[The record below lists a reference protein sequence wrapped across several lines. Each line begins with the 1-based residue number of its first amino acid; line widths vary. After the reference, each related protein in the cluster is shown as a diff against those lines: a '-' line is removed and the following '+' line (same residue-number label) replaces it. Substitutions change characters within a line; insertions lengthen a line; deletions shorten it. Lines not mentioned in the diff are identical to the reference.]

1 MKLGKKLC
9 ITAKKSFSLVLAL
22 TLMLSICAVSGM
34 SLNVFAATSLDQK
47 IYINLNK
54 NKEWKDFSSVTC
66 RFAQDDGTVLKTE
79 KVSKDP
85 SSRVFEATAPSG
97 ATRIE
102 LSSGVKFT
110 LPDKTVAKDFR
121 RIYLHNS
128 NTYNEAYAYSWV
140 NDTDF
145 NAEWPGAAMTKTSS
159 DSDYYYVDVKSSHKN
174 VIFSNKGETQTSD
187 LGIND
192 SYSKDNA
199 LYDASK
205 SQWTNPFIKTLDISG
220 ATGDTEF
227 YLTTD
232 GSFKESKY
240 LSVEAPDK
248 QSKATYKKVYVS
260 NDDWK
265 SLTKV
270 YATFDY
276 NDAYEGTVELT
287 KDTKDTKV
295 SGSVVFKGEIPAGA
309 LLRFHPNEHNL
320 NGASSATSYPT
331 DSEYD
336 GSGYSDNT
344 ATYVK
349 TARGE
354 GWTKFSEIDNVNYGA
369 VVENS
374 FKDNPNIVGVDA
386 TYFDYWSDYEQL
398 HDYLQSQGKK
408 NDGDIENY
416 WYQFDNF
423 NSYISD
429 IASKYQS
436 TWKYPLYFG
445 NMFKG
450 DKWYSTFK
458 THATGLTNINNYDDN
473 YYYAVNN
480 SNGMKWG
487 GGDYNQSLQG
497 LMYNRL
503 DSKGD
508 LQVINGVKAPY
519 FDAEALSTAKYNG
532 AKVANVYKSSF
543 PFRTTTDDAG
553 VTTYEFTSK
562 NAADNIYFT
571 WDGLTPTKI
580 NYGAGKQYGVQDA
593 LTSFGGTQGNGYGIF
608 PFNNTTGKGSDA
620 QKNDELNTIDTS
632 AGKGT
637 SYNHNYGFGIRLDI
651 DFRVPKDGLLADDEP
666 ATFNFSGDDD
676 LWVYIGEDSTGADA
690 ELALDLAGDHKEASG
705 SINFNSMTAT
715 ADNVFADYSSSSSST
730 TVTVPSDEF
739 WVKTGNYTDFC
750 LYVWQDE
757 SVGTPNNGK
766 RYVKPYEVSDG
777 FYKFKKLNLG
787 NNTNAIF
794 CKWQN
799 INDGKLTKE
808 LTLSDLYGKMWNG
821 DGTPYSADVSSHP
834 TNLGT
839 VTKTINNGTKLDPNK
854 TYHMVVFYMERGEAE
869 SNFSVNFT
877 MTPANNDLKVTK
889 ALDTGNVVSEISDDL
904 KANETFGYTI
914 KENDNDTS
922 GKGYKLTK
930 SDESTSSETLSN
942 SGFTLKDDYMADFD
956 NSFKTGNA
964 MTVNES
970 TDSSKL
976 KYTTNWELVNNRDGS
991 PISSGSTTN
1000 SAFKLVDPADKN
1012 AYAQLQ
1018 LDYTNKIVTAPLE
1031 ISKNVVDEDGT
1042 TDYDTSQQFTF
1053 AIALDF
1059 DGNGSTYDYKTY
1071 PLEYQLKENGAS
1083 DYSSTAYRTP
1093 LDGSFTIKKGESIK
1107 LLNIPVGATY
1117 KITEKTVTGYIPY
1130 KVGNQSFN
1138 GTFVGTLAEA
1148 GNALNFINKV
1158 NPTNFAISVNK
1169 TLDGQAY
1176 SGSKFV
1182 YTLTGLESMDTAK
1195 QDADGNIIK
1204 TNSAKTISTNLKTP
1218 DANGKV
1224 EFKNLSLVSAGVYRF
1239 KITEALAEGENASD
1253 YKMDTNTWLAE
1264 IELLESGEVT
1274 AAKYIKVKNSDIEGK
1289 TDAQLADY
1297 FNNSPSVEKAV
1308 FENETT
1314 HGSATVNKKNQSG
1327 GNVSDTEFA
1336 VMKVSRED
1344 IFTADD
1350 INTIIK
1356 NATMKAHMTS
1366 KKTDSNGQAVFDNLT
1381 IFKDGQGEFT
1391 KTNGNVVWSDSSD
1404 NYISGTSTYQT
1415 YCLFEYKPSEGYTP
1429 NYTLT
1434 YFTLPVEGKY
1444 DVTYDYVDGAITMP
1458 SASGDG
1464 MNGYFVLGLSVAGL
1478 AVTMFTGYAIYYG
1491 KGRKKR
1497 RARRRK

>member
-1 MKLGKKLC
+1 MKLSKKLC

-54 NKEWKDFSSVTC
+54 NKEWNGFSSVTC

-85 SSRVFEATAPSG
+85 SSGVFKTIAPSG
-97 ATRIE
+97 ATKIE
-102 LSSGVKFT
+102 LSSGVNFT
-110 LPDKTVAKDFR
+110 LPEKTVANGSR
-121 RIYLHNS
+121 RIYLNNS
-128 NTYNEAYAYSWV
+128 NNTYKEAYAYSWV
-140 NDTDF
+140 NEDDF

-192 SYSKDNA
+192 SYSADNA

-205 SQWTNPFIKTLDISG
+205 SQWTNPFIKTIDISG

-227 YLTTD
+227 YLSTD

-240 LSVEAPDK
+240 LSVESPDK

-265 SLTKV
+265 SLAKV

-336 GSGYSDNT
+336 GSGYNDNT

-354 GWTKFSEIDNVNYGA
+354 GWTKFSEIDNVNCGA

-374 FKDNPNIVGVDA
+374 FSDNPNIVGVDA
-386 TYFDYWSDYEQL
+386 TYFDYWSDMEQEKG
-398 HDYLQSQGKK
+398 YLQCQGKK

-423 NSYISD
+423 NSYISN
-429 IASKYQS
+429 IASNCKS
-436 TWKYPLYFG
+436 DWKYPLYFG

-450 DKWYSTFK
+450 DKWYSTFE
-458 THATGLTNINNYDDN
+458 THAKGLTNINNYKDN

-503 DSKGD
+503 DSKGN
-508 LQVINGVKAPY
+508 LQVANGVKAPY
-519 FDAEALSTAKYNG
+519 FDAEALSTAKYND

-543 PFRTTTDDAG
+543 PFRTTTDPEG

-562 NAADNIYFT
+562 NAKDNIYFT
-571 WDGLTPTKI
+571 WNGLTPTKI
-580 NYGAGKQYGVQDA
+580 NYGTGKQYGVQDA
-593 LTSFGGTQGNGYGIF
+593 LTNFGGTENGYGVF
-608 PFNNTTGKGSDA
+608 PFNNT
-620 QKNDELNTIDTS
+620 QNTS

-637 SYNHNYGFGIRLDI
+637 NDNLDYGFGIRLDI
-651 DFRVPKDGLLADDEP
+651 DFRVPKDGLLADNKP

-690 ELALDLAGDHKEASG
+690 ELALDLGGDHKEASG
-705 SINFNSMTAT
+705 SIDFNKMQAT
-715 ADNVFADYSSSSSST
+715 ADDVFADYSPSSSST
-730 TVTVPSDEF
+730 KLTVPEGEF
-739 WVKTGNYTDFC
+739 WVKTGDYTDFC
-750 LYVWQDE
+750 VYTWDDSSSAKYE
-757 SVGTPNNGK
+757 
-766 RYVKPYEVSDG
+766 KPYATADG
-777 FYKFKKLNLG
+777 FYKFRQSQFTG
-787 NNTNAIF
+787 NTNAIF
-794 CKWQN
+794 CRRQN
-799 INDGKLTKE
+799 VGNGKLTE
-808 LTLSDLYGKMWNG
+808 DLTLSDLYGKMWNG
-821 DGTPYSADVSSHP
+821 NGTQYSADGQLHH

-839 VTKTINNGTKLDPNK
+839 VTKTINNGVQLDPNK

-869 SNFSVNFT
+869 SNFKVNFT

-889 ALDTGNVVSEISDDL
+889 ALDTGDVVSEISDDL
-904 KANETFGYTI
+904 KANETFDYTI
-914 KENDNDTS
+914 KENGNDTS
-922 GKGYKLTK
+922 GKSYKLTK
-930 SDESTSSETLSN
+930 SDENISNETLSN

-956 NSFKTGNA
+956 NSFKTGNE
-964 MTVNES
+964 MKVNES
-970 TDSSKL
+970 TKSSKL
-976 KYTTNWELVNNRDGS
+976 TYTTNWELVNNRVGS
-991 PISSGSTTN
+991 TIDSGSTTN
-1000 SAFKLVDPADKN
+1000 SEFKLVDDKDDS

-1018 LDYTNKIVTAPLE
+1018 LNYTNSIVTAPLE
-1031 ISKNVVDEDGT
+1031 ISKNVVNEDGE
-1042 TDYDTSQQFTF
+1042 TDYDTNQQFTF

-1059 DGNGSTYDYKTY
+1059 DGDGSTYDYKTY
-1071 PLEYQLKENGAS
+1071 PLEYQLKEKNAS
-1083 DYSSTAYRTP
+1083 GYSNTAYRTSK
-1093 LDGSFTIKKGESIK
+1093 DGSFTIKKGESIK

-1117 KITEKTVTGYIPY
+1117 KITEKNVIGYVPY
-1130 KVGNQSFN
+1130 KVGNQDFN

-1148 GNALNFINKV
+1148 ENALNFINKV
-1158 NPTNFAISVNK
+1158 NPTNIAISVNK

-1182 YTLTGLESMDTAK
+1182 YTLTGLESMDTTK
-1195 QDADGNIIK
+1195 PDADGKPIK
-1204 TNSAKTISTNLKTP
+1204 TNSAKTISTNLETP
-1218 DANGKV
+1218 DASGKV
-1224 EFKNLSLVSAGVYRF
+1224 EFKDLKLVTAGVYRF

-1274 AAKYIKVKNSDIEGK
+1274 EAKYIKVKSSDIEGK
-1289 TDAQLADY
+1289 TDAQLATY
-1297 FNNSPSVEKAV
+1297 FNNSSPVEKAV
-1308 FENETT
+1308 FENKTT
-1314 HGSATVNKKNQSG
+1314 HGSATVNKKNQTG

-1336 VMKVSRED
+1336 VMKVSGEG

-1356 NATMKAHMTS
+1356 DATMKTHMVS
-1366 KKTDSNGQAVFDNLT
+1366 KTTDSNGQAVFDKLT

-1391 KTNGNVVWSDSSD
+1391 KTNGKVVWNESSD
-1404 NYISGTSTYQT
+1404 NYITGTSKYQT

-1429 NYTLT
+1429 NYTLS
-1434 YFTLPVEGKY
+1434 YFTLPVEGNY
-1444 DVTYDYVDGAITMP
+1444 DVTYNYVDGAITMP
-1458 SASGDG
+1458 QASGDG
-1464 MNGYFVLGLSVAGL
+1464 MNGYVVLGLSVAGL

-1491 KGRKKR
+1491 KVRKKR
-1497 RARRRK
+1497 RAGRRK

>member
-54 NKEWKDFSSVTC
+54 NKEWNGFSSVTC
-66 RFAQDDGTVLKTE
+66 RFAQDNGTVLKTE

-85 SSRVFEATAPSG
+85 SSEVFEATAPSG
-97 ATRIE
+97 ATKIE
-102 LSSGVKFT
+102 LSSGVNFT
-110 LPDKTVAKDFR
+110 LPEKTVANGSR
-121 RIYLHNS
+121 RIYLNNS
-128 NTYNEAYAYSWV
+128 NNTYKEAYAYSWV
-140 NDTDF
+140 NEDDF

-192 SYSKDNA
+192 SYSADNA

-205 SQWTNPFIKTLDISG
+205 SQWTNPFIKTIDISG

-227 YLTTD
+227 YLSTD

-240 LSVEAPDK
+240 LSVESPDK

-265 SLTKV
+265 SLAKV

-336 GSGYSDNT
+336 GSGYNDNT

-374 FKDNPNIVGVDA
+374 FSDNPNIVGVDA
-386 TYFDYWSDYEQL
+386 TYFDYWSDMEQEKG
-398 HDYLQSQGKK
+398 YLQCQGKK

-423 NSYISD
+423 NSYISN
-429 IASKYQS
+429 IASNCKS
-436 TWKYPLYFG
+436 DWKYPLYFG

-450 DKWYSTFK
+450 DKWYSTFE
-458 THATGLTNINNYDDN
+458 THAKGLTNINNYKDN

-503 DSKGD
+503 DSKGN
-508 LQVINGVKAPY
+508 LQVANGVKAPY
-519 FDAEALSTAKYNG
+519 FDAEALSTAKYND

-543 PFRTTTDDAG
+543 PFRTTTDPEG

-562 NAADNIYFT
+562 NAKDNIYFT
-571 WDGLTPTKI
+571 WNGLTPTKI
-580 NYGAGKQYGVQDA
+580 NYGTGKQYGVQDA
-593 LTSFGGTQGNGYGIF
+593 LTNFGGTENGYGVF
-608 PFNNTTGKGSDA
+608 PFNNT
-620 QKNDELNTIDTS
+620 QNTS

-637 SYNHNYGFGIRLDI
+637 NDNLDYGFGIRLDI
-651 DFRVPKDGLLADDEP
+651 DFRVPKDGLLADNKP

-690 ELALDLAGDHKEASG
+690 ELALDLGGDHKEASG
-705 SINFNSMTAT
+705 SIDFNKMQAT
-715 ADNVFADYSSSSSST
+715 ADDVFADYSPSSSST
-730 TVTVPSDEF
+730 KLTVPEGEF
-739 WVKTGNYTDFC
+739 WVKTGDYTDFC
-750 LYVWQDE
+750 VYTWDDSSSAKYE
-757 SVGTPNNGK
+757 
-766 RYVKPYEVSDG
+766 KPYATADG
-777 FYKFKKLNLG
+777 FYKFRQSQFTG
-787 NNTNAIF
+787 NTNAIF
-794 CKWQN
+794 CRWQN
-799 INDGKLTKE
+799 VGNGKLTE
-808 LTLSDLYGKMWNG
+808 DLTLSDLYGKMWNG
-821 DGTPYSADVSSHP
+821 NGTQYSADGQLHH

-839 VTKTINNGTKLDPNK
+839 VTKTINNGVQLDPNK

-869 SNFSVNFT
+869 SNFKVNFT

-889 ALDTGNVVSEISDDL
+889 ALDTGDVVSEISDDL
-904 KANETFGYTI
+904 KANETFDYTI
-914 KENDNDTS
+914 KENGNDTS
-922 GKGYKLTK
+922 GKSYKLTK
-930 SDESTSSETLSN
+930 SDENISNETLSN

-956 NSFKTGNA
+956 NSFKTGNE
-964 MTVNES
+964 MKVNES
-970 TDSSKL
+970 TKSSKL
-976 KYTTNWELVNNRDGS
+976 TYTTNWELVNNRVGS
-991 PISSGSTTN
+991 TIDSGSTTN
-1000 SAFKLVDPADKN
+1000 SEFKLVDDKDDS

-1018 LDYTNKIVTAPLE
+1018 LNYTNSIVTAPLE
-1031 ISKNVVDEDGT
+1031 ISKNVVNEDGE
-1042 TDYDTSQQFTF
+1042 TDYDTNQQFTF

-1059 DGNGSTYDYKTY
+1059 DGDGSTYDYKTY
-1071 PLEYQLKENGAS
+1071 PLEYQLKEKNAS
-1083 DYSSTAYRTP
+1083 GYSNTAYRTSK
-1093 LDGSFTIKKGESIK
+1093 DGSFTIKKGESIK

-1117 KITEKTVTGYIPY
+1117 KITEKNVIGYVPY
-1130 KVGNQSFN
+1130 KVGNQDFN

-1148 GNALNFINKV
+1148 GNALKFINKV
-1158 NPTNFAISVNK
+1158 NPTNIAISVNK

-1195 QDADGNIIK
+1195 QDADGKPIK
-1204 TNSAKTISTNLKTP
+1204 TNSAKTISTNLETP
-1218 DANGKV
+1218 DKNGKV
-1224 EFKNLSLVSAGVYRF
+1224 EFKNLKLVTAGVYRF
-1239 KITEALAEGENASD
+1239 KITEALDEGANASD

-1274 AAKYIKVKNSDIEGK
+1274 AAKYIKVKSSDIEGK
-1289 TDAQLADY
+1289 TDAQLATY
-1297 FNNSPSVEKAV
+1297 FNNSSPVEKAV

-1314 HGSATVNKKNQSG
+1314 HGSATVNKKNQTG

-1336 VMKVSRED
+1336 VMKVSEEG

-1356 NATMKAHMTS
+1356 DASMKTHMTS

-1429 NYTLT
+1429 NYTLS

-1444 DVTYDYVDGAITMP
+1444 DVTYNYVDGAITMP

-1491 KGRKKR
+1491 KVRKKR
-1497 RARRRK
+1497 RAGRRK

>member
-1 MKLGKKLC
+1 MKLSKKLC

-54 NKEWKDFSSVTC
+54 NKEWNGFSSVTC

-85 SSRVFEATAPSG
+85 SSGVFEATAPSG

-102 LSSGVKFT
+102 LSSGVNFT
-110 LPDKTVAKDFR
+110 LPKTTVAKDFR
-121 RIYLHNS
+121 RIYLYNS
-128 NTYNEAYAYSWV
+128 NNTYNEAYAYSWV

-145 NAEWPGAAMTKTSS
+145 NAEWPGVAMTKTSS

-192 SYSKDNA
+192 SYSADNA

-205 SQWTNPFIKTLDISG
+205 SQWTNPFIKTIDISG
-220 ATGDTEF
+220 ASGNTEF

-240 LSVEAPDK
+240 LSVESPDK
-248 QSKATYKKVYVS
+248 QSKATYKTVYVS

-265 SLTKV
+265 SLAKV

-331 DSEYD
+331 DSGYD
-336 GSGYSDNT
+336 GSGYNDNT

-374 FKDNPNIVGVDA
+374 FSDNPNIVGVDA
-386 TYFDYWSDYEQL
+386 TYFDYWSDMEQANG
-398 HDYLQSQGKK
+398 YLQCQG
-408 NDGDIENY
+408 NDNMYDY

-423 NSYISD
+423 NNYISK
-429 IASKYQS
+429 IALPHKSD
-436 TWKYPLYFG
+436 WKYPLYFG
-445 NMFKG
+445 NMYKG
-450 DKWYSTFK
+450 EGHKKTF
-458 THATGLTNINNYDDN
+458 TDHAGGLTNINDYDDN

-480 SNGMKWG
+480 ANGMKWG

-503 DSKGD
+503 DSKGN
-508 LQVINGVKAPY
+508 LQVANGVKAPY
-519 FDAEALSTAKYNG
+519 FDAEALSTATYND
-532 AKVANVYKSSF
+532 KRVANVYKSSF
-543 PFRTTTDDAG
+543 PFRTTTDPEG

-562 NAADNIYFT
+562 NATDNIYFT

-580 NYGAGKQYGVQDA
+580 NYGAGEQFGVHDD
-593 LTSFGGTQGNGYGIF
+593 LGKFGGTENGYGIF
-608 PFNNTTGKGSDA
+608 PFNNT
-620 QKNDELNTIDTS
+620 QNTS
-632 AGKGT
+632 SGKGT
-637 SYNHNYGFGIRLDI
+637 NSNLDYGFGIRLDI
-651 DFRVPKDGLLADDEP
+651 DFRVPKDGLLADNKP

-676 LWVYIGEDSTGADA
+676 LWVYIGEDSTGANA
-690 ELALDLAGDHKEASG
+690 ELALDLGGDHKEASG
-705 SINFNSMTAT
+705 SINFNTMKAT

-730 TVTVPSDEF
+730 KVTVPEGEF
-739 WVKTGNYTDFC
+739 WVGTDSAYKDFC
-750 LYVWQDE
+750 VYTWGSETNYVQ
-757 SVGTPNNGK
+757 
-766 RYVKPYEVSDG
+766 PYGVSDG
-777 FYKFKKLNLG
+777 FYKFKQSQFG
-787 NNTNAIF
+787 SNTGAIF
-794 CKWQN
+794 CKGQN
-799 INDGKLTKE
+799 VGGDKLSGD
-808 LTLSDLYGKMWNG
+808 LTLSNLYGKMWKCNG
-821 DGTPYSADVSSHP
+821 TQYSADGSLHH

-839 VTKTINNGTKLDPNK
+839 VTKTINNGVQLDPNK

-889 ALDTGNVVSEISDDL
+889 ALDTGDVVSEISDDL
-904 KANETFGYTI
+904 KANEAFDYTI
-914 KENDNDTS
+914 KENGKDTS
-922 GKGYKLTK
+922 GKSYKLTK

-942 SGFTLKDDYMADFD
+942 SGFTLKDNYVADFD
-956 NSFKTGNA
+956 NSFKTGND
-964 MTVNES
+964 MKVNES

-976 KYTTNWELVNNRDGS
+976 KYTTNWELVNNRVGS
-991 PISSGSTTN
+991 IIKSGSATDSEFN
-1000 SAFKLVDPADKN
+1000 LVDPTDKK

-1031 ISKNVVDEDGT
+1031 ISKNVVDENGT

-1059 DGNGSTYDYKTY
+1059 DGKGSTYDYKTY
-1071 PLEYQLKENGAS
+1071 PLEYQLKEKGAS

-1117 KITEKTVTGYIPY
+1117 KITEKRVIGYIPY
-1130 KVGNQSFN
+1130 KVGDQNFN

-1158 NPTNFAISVNK
+1158 NPTNIAISVNK

-1182 YTLTGLESMDTAK
+1182 YTLTGLESMDTTK
-1195 QDADGNIIK
+1195 PDADGKPIK
-1204 TNSAKTISTNLKTP
+1204 TNSAKTISTNLETP
-1218 DANGKV
+1218 DKNGKV
-1224 EFKNLSLVSAGVYRF
+1224 EFKNLKLVTAGVYRF

-1297 FNNSPSVEKAV
+1297 FNDPTSVKENEAL
-1308 FENETT
+1308 FANETT
-1314 HGSATVNKKNQSG
+1314 HGSATVNKKNQTG

-1336 VMKVSRED
+1336 VMKVSDKD

-1350 INTIIK
+1350 INTII
-1356 NATMKAHMTS
+1356 NDASMKTHMVS

-1391 KTNGNVVWSDSSD
+1391 KTNGKVVWSDSSD
-1404 NYISGTSTYQT
+1404 NYITGTSKYQT

-1429 NYTLT
+1429 NYTLS

-1444 DVTYDYVDGAITMP
+1444 DVTYNYVDGAITMP
-1458 SASGDG
+1458 QASGEG
-1464 MNGYFVLGLSVAGL
+1464 MNGYVVLGLSVAGL

-1491 KGRKKR
+1491 KVRKKR
-1497 RARRRK
+1497 RAGRRK

>member
-9 ITAKKSFSLVLAL
+9 RTVKKSFSLVLAL
-22 TLMLSICAVSGM
+22 TIMLSVCAVSGTL
-34 SLNVFAATSLDQK
+34 LNVFAATSSGQK
-47 IYINLNK
+47 IYINLTK
-54 NKEWKDFSSVTC
+54 NKEWKDFSSVTY
-66 RFAQDDGTVLKTE
+66 RFADDDGTVLDTGT
-79 KVSKDP
+79 VSKN
-85 SSRVFEATAPSG
+85 SSGVFEATAPSG
-97 ATRIE
+97 ATKIE
-102 LSSGVKFT
+102 LSSGVNFT
-110 LPDKTVAKDFR
+110 LPKTTVAKDFR
-121 RIYLHNS
+121 RIYLYNS
-128 NTYNEAYAYSWV
+128 NNTYNEAYAYSWV
-140 NDTDF
+140 NEDDF
-145 NAEWPGAAMTKTSS
+145 NAEWPGVAMTKTSS

-192 SYSKDNA
+192 SYSADNA

-205 SQWTNPFIKTLDISG
+205 SQWTNPFIKTIDISG

-227 YLTTD
+227 YLSTD

-240 LSVEAPDK
+240 LSVQAPDK
-248 QSKATYKKVYVS
+248 QSKATYKTVYVS

-295 SGSVVFKGEIPAGA
+295 SGSVVFKGKIPAGA

-331 DSEYD
+331 DSGYD

-386 TYFDYWSDYEQL
+386 TYFDYWSDMEQANG
-398 HDYLQSQGKK
+398 YLQCQG
-408 NDGDIENY
+408 NGNMYDY

-423 NSYISD
+423 NNYISK
-429 IASKYQS
+429 IALPHKSD
-436 TWKYPLYFG
+436 WKYPLYFG
-445 NMFKG
+445 NMYKG
-450 DKWYSTFK
+450 GEHYETFK
-458 THATGLTNINNYDDN
+458 THAGGLTNINDYNDN

-480 SNGMKWG
+480 ANGMA
-487 GGDYNQSLQG
+487 GGDGNYNQSLQG

-503 DSKGD
+503 DSKGN
-508 LQVINGVKAPY
+508 LQVANGVKAPY
-519 FDAEALSTAKYNG
+519 FDAEALSTATYND
-532 AKVANVYKSSF
+532 KRVANVYKSSF
-543 PFRTTTDDAG
+543 PFRATTDGDG

-562 NAADNIYFT
+562 NATDNIYFT
-571 WDGLTPTKI
+571 WDGLTPKKI
-580 NYGAGKQYGVQDA
+580 NYGAGETYGVHDD
-593 LTSFGGTQGNGYGIF
+593 LGKFGGTENGYGVF
-608 PFNNTTGKGSDA
+608 PFNNTQNTSTGKGT
-620 QKNDELNTIDTS
+620 NCNL
-632 AGKGT
+632 
-637 SYNHNYGFGIRLDI
+637 NYGFGVRLDI
-651 DFRVPKDGLLADDEP
+651 DFRVPKDGMLADNKP
-666 ATFNFSGDDD
+666 ATFDFTGDDD
-676 LWVYIGEDSTGADA
+676 LWVYIGEDPTGANA
-690 ELALDLAGDHKEASG
+690 ELALDLGGDHKEAKG
-705 SINFNSMTAT
+705 SINFNTMQAT
-715 ADNVFADYSSSSSST
+715 ANDVFADYSSSSSST
-730 TVTVPSDEF
+730 KATVPKDEF
-739 WVKTGNYTDFC
+739 WVKTGDYASFC
-750 LYVWQDE
+750 LNVWQDK
-757 SVGTPNNGK
+757 SVAKYNVDG
-766 RYVKPYEVSDG
+766 YFVDPYETSDG
-777 FYKFKKLNLG
+777 FYKFKKDRLG
-787 NNTNAIF
+787 ENTEVNF
-794 CKWQN
+794 CKWKN
-799 INDGKLTKE
+799 IGSGGKLTE
-808 LTLSDLYGKMWNG
+808 NLTLTDLYGKMWNG
-821 DGTPYSADVSSHP
+821 DGTQYTGDAVLHH

-839 VTKTINNGTKLDPNK
+839 VTKTINNGVQLDPNK

-889 ALDTGNVVSEISDDL
+889 ALDTGDVVSEISDDL
-904 KANETFGYTI
+904 KANETFDYTI
-914 KENDNDTS
+914 KENGKDTS

-942 SGFTLKDDYMADFD
+942 SGFTLKDNYIADFD
-956 NSFKTGNA
+956 NSFKTGND
-964 MTVNES
+964 MTVDES
-970 TDSSKL
+970 TNSSKL
-976 KYTTNWELVNNRDGS
+976 KYTTNWELVNNRVGS
-991 PISSGSTTN
+991 TISSGLTTN
-1000 SAFKLVDPADKN
+1000 SAFNLADPADKK

-1031 ISKNVVDEDGT
+1031 ISKNVVDEGGT
-1042 TDYDTSQQFTF
+1042 TDYDTNQQFTF

-1059 DGNGSTYDYKTY
+1059 DGDDSTYDYKTY
-1071 PLEYQLKENGAS
+1071 PLEYQLKEKGAS
-1083 DYSSTAYRTP
+1083 GYSNTAYRTP

-1117 KITEKTVTGYIPY
+1117 KITEKNVIGYVPY
-1130 KVGNQSFN
+1130 KVGNQDFN

-1158 NPTNFAISVNK
+1158 NPTNIAISVNK
-1169 TLDGQAY
+1169 TLDGQPY

-1195 QDADGNIIK
+1195 QDADGKPIK

-1218 DANGKV
+1218 DASGKV
-1224 EFKNLSLVSAGVYRF
+1224 EFKDLKLVTAGVYRF
-1239 KITEALAEGENASD
+1239 KITEALAEGANASD

-1264 IELLESGEVT
+1264 IELLENGKVT
-1274 AAKYIKVKNSDIEGK
+1274 PPKYIKVSSSDIKDK
-1289 TDAQLADY
+1289 TDAELAEY
-1297 FNNSPSVEKAV
+1297 FNDSTSVKENEAL
-1308 FENETT
+1308 FANETT
-1314 HGSATVNKKNQSG
+1314 HGRATVNKKNQTG

-1336 VMKVSRED
+1336 VMKVSREG

-1356 NATMKAHMTS
+1356 DTSMKTHMVS

-1381 IFKDGQGEFT
+1381 IFKDGNGEFT
-1391 KTNGNVVWSDSSD
+1391 KTNGKVVWNESSD
-1404 NYISGTSTYQT
+1404 NYITGTSKYQT

-1429 NYTLT
+1429 NYTLS

-1464 MNGYFVLGLSVAGL
+1464 MNGYVVLGLSVAGL

-1491 KGRKKR
+1491 KVRKKR
-1497 RARRRK
+1497 RAGRRK

>member
-1 MKLGKKLC
+1 MKLSKKLC

-22 TLMLSICAVSGM
+22 TLMLSVCAVSGM

-54 NKEWKDFSSVTC
+54 NKEWNGFSSVTC

-85 SSRVFEATAPSG
+85 SSGVFEATAPSG
-97 ATRIE
+97 ATKIE
-102 LSSGVKFT
+102 LSSGVNFT
-110 LPDKTVAKDFR
+110 LPKTTVAKDFR
-121 RIYLHNS
+121 RIYLNNS

-140 NDTDF
+140 NEDDF
-145 NAEWPGAAMTKTSS
+145 NAEWPGVAMTKTSS

-192 SYSKDNA
+192 SYSADNA

-205 SQWTNPFIKTLDISG
+205 SQWTNPFIKTIDISG
-220 ATGDTEF
+220 ASGDTEF

-240 LSVEAPDK
+240 LSVQAPDK
-248 QSKATYKKVYVS
+248 QSKATYKTVYVS

-295 SGSVVFKGEIPAGA
+295 SGSVVFSGRIPAGA

-331 DSEYD
+331 GSGYD
-336 GSGYSDNT
+336 YLGYSDNT

-374 FKDNPNIVGVDA
+374 FKDNPDIVGVDA
-386 TYFDYWSDYEQL
+386 TYFDYWSDMEQEKG
-398 HDYLQSQGKK
+398 YLQCQGKK

-423 NSYISD
+423 NSYISNV
-429 IASKYQS
+429 ASNCKS
-436 TWKYPLYFG
+436 DWKYPLYFG

-450 DKWYSTFK
+450 DKWYSTFE
-458 THATGLTNINNYDDN
+458 THAKGLTNINNYKDN

-503 DSKGD
+503 DSKGN
-508 LQVINGVKAPY
+508 LQVANGVKAPY
-519 FDAEALSTAKYNG
+519 FDAEALSTAKYND

-543 PFRTTTDDAG
+543 PFRTTTDPEG

-562 NAADNIYFT
+562 NAKDNIYFT
-571 WDGLTPTKI
+571 WNGLTPTKI
-580 NYGAGKQYGVQDA
+580 NYGTGKQYGVQDA
-593 LTSFGGTQGNGYGIF
+593 LTNFGGTENGYGVF
-608 PFNNTTGKGSDA
+608 PFNNT
-620 QKNDELNTIDTS
+620 QNTS

-637 SYNHNYGFGIRLDI
+637 NDNLDYGFGIRLDI
-651 DFRVPKDGLLADDEP
+651 DFRVPKDGLLADNKP

-690 ELALDLAGDHKEASG
+690 ELALDLGGDHKEASG
-705 SINFNSMTAT
+705 SIDFNKMQAT
-715 ADNVFADYSSSSSST
+715 ADDVFADYSPSSSST
-730 TVTVPSDEF
+730 KLTVPEGEF
-739 WVKTGNYTDFC
+739 WVKTGDYTDFC
-750 LYVWQDE
+750 VYTWDDSSSAKYE
-757 SVGTPNNGK
+757 
-766 RYVKPYEVSDG
+766 KPYATADG
-777 FYKFKKLNLG
+777 FYKFRQSQFTG
-787 NNTNAIF
+787 NTNAIF
-794 CKWQN
+794 CRWQN
-799 INDGKLTKE
+799 VGNGKLTE
-808 LTLSDLYGKMWNG
+808 DLTLSDLYGKMWNG
-821 DGTPYSADVSSHP
+821 NGTQYSADGQLHH

-839 VTKTINNGTKLDPNK
+839 VTKTINNGVQLDPNK

-869 SNFSVNFT
+869 SNFKVNFT

-889 ALDTGNVVSEISDDL
+889 ALDTGDVVSEISDDL
-904 KANETFGYTI
+904 KANETFDYTI
-914 KENDNDTS
+914 KENGNDTS
-922 GKGYKLTK
+922 GKSYKLTK
-930 SDESTSSETLSN
+930 SDENISNETLSN

-956 NSFKTGNA
+956 NSFKTGNE
-964 MTVNES
+964 MKVNES
-970 TDSSKL
+970 TKSSKL
-976 KYTTNWELVNNRDGS
+976 TYTTNWELVNNRVGS
-991 PISSGSTTN
+991 TIDSGSTTN
-1000 SAFKLVDPADKN
+1000 SEFKLVDDKDDS

-1018 LDYTNKIVTAPLE
+1018 LNYTNSIVTAPLE
-1031 ISKNVVDEDGT
+1031 ISKNVVNEDGE
-1042 TDYDTSQQFTF
+1042 TDYDTNQQFTF

-1059 DGNGSTYDYKTY
+1059 DGDGSTYDYKTY
-1071 PLEYQLKENGAS
+1071 PLEYQLKEKNAS
-1083 DYSSTAYRTP
+1083 GYSNTAYRTSK
-1093 LDGSFTIKKGESIK
+1093 DGSFTIKKGESIK

-1117 KITEKTVTGYIPY
+1117 KITEKNVIGYVPY
-1130 KVGNQSFN
+1130 KVGNQDFN

-1148 GNALNFINKV
+1148 ENALNFINKV
-1158 NPTNFAISVNK
+1158 NPTNIAISVNK

-1182 YTLTGLESMDTAK
+1182 YTLTGLESMDTTK
-1195 QDADGNIIK
+1195 PDADGKPIK
-1204 TNSAKTISTNLKTP
+1204 TNSAKTISTNLETP
-1218 DANGKV
+1218 DASGKV
-1224 EFKNLSLVSAGVYRF
+1224 EFKDLKLVTAGVYRF

-1274 AAKYIKVKNSDIEGK
+1274 EAKYIKVKSSDIEGK
-1289 TDAQLADY
+1289 TDAQLATY
-1297 FNNSPSVEKAV
+1297 FNNSSPVEKAV
-1308 FENETT
+1308 FENKTT
-1314 HGSATVNKKNQSG
+1314 HGSATVNKKNQTG

-1336 VMKVSRED
+1336 VMKVSGEG

-1356 NATMKAHMTS
+1356 DATMKTHMVS
-1366 KKTDSNGQAVFDNLT
+1366 KTTDSNGQAVFDKLT

-1391 KTNGNVVWSDSSD
+1391 KTNGKVVWNESSD
-1404 NYISGTSTYQT
+1404 NYITGTSKYQT

-1429 NYTLT
+1429 NYTLS
-1434 YFTLPVEGKY
+1434 YFTLPVEGNY
-1444 DVTYDYVDGAITMP
+1444 DVTYNYVDGAITMP
-1458 SASGDG
+1458 QASGDG
-1464 MNGYFVLGLSVAGL
+1464 MNGYVVLGLSVAGL

-1491 KGRKKR
+1491 KVRKKR
-1497 RARRRK
+1497 RAGRRK

>member
-1 MKLGKKLC
+1 MKLSKKLC

-54 NKEWKDFSSVTC
+54 NKEWNGFSSVTC
-66 RFAQDDGTVLKTE
+66 RFAQDDGTVLSEGT
-79 KVSKDP
+79 VSKN
-85 SSRVFEATAPSG
+85 SSGVFETTAPSG

-110 LPDKTVAKDFR
+110 LPDKTVASDSR

-128 NTYNEAYAYSWV
+128 NTYNEAYAYSWIT
-140 NDTDF
+140 DTDC
-145 NAEWPGAAMTKTSS
+145 NGKWPGVAMNKLTSSDS
-159 DSDYYYVDVKSSHKN
+159 DSDYYYVDVKSSYKY
-174 VIFSNKGETQTSD
+174 VIFNSKGENQTSN
-187 LGIND
+187 LSIND

-220 ATGDTEF
+220 ASGDTEF

-265 SLTKV
+265 SLTNV

-287 KDTKDTKV
+287 KTTV
-295 SGSVVFKGEIPAGA
+295 NGHVVFRGEIPTDAV
-309 LLRFHPNEHNL
+309 LRFHPQRPNL

-331 DSEYD
+331 GSGYD

-386 TYFDYWSDYEQL
+386 TYFDYWSDMEQANG
-398 HDYLQSQGKK
+398 YLQCQG
-408 NDGDIENY
+408 NGNMHDY

-423 NSYISD
+423 NNYISN
-429 IASKYQS
+429 IALDRQS
-436 TWKYPLYFG
+436 DWKYPLYFG
-445 NMFKG
+445 NMYKG
-450 DKWYSTFK
+450 GGHYETFK
-458 THATGLTNINNYDDN
+458 THAGGLTNINDYNDN

-480 SNGMKWG
+480 ANGMAWG
-487 GGDYNQSLQG
+487 DGNYNQSLQG

-503 DSKGD
+503 DSKGN
-508 LQVINGVKAPY
+508 LQVANGVKAPY
-519 FDAEALSTAKYNG
+519 FDAEALSTATYND
-532 AKVANVYKSSF
+532 KRVANVYKSSF
-543 PFRTTTDDAG
+543 PFRTTTDREG

-562 NAADNIYFT
+562 NATDNIYFT
-571 WDGLTPTKI
+571 WDGLTPKKI
-580 NYGAGKQYGVQDA
+580 NYGAGETYGVHDD
-593 LTSFGGTQGNGYGIF
+593 LGKFGGTENGYGVF
-608 PFNNTTGKGSDA
+608 PFNNTTA
-620 QKNDELNTIDTS
+620 TS
-632 AGKGT
+632 SGKGT
-637 SYNHNYGFGIRLDI
+637 NSNLDYGFGIRLDI
-651 DFRVPKDGLLADDEP
+651 DFRVPKDGLLADDKP

-676 LWVYIGEDSTGADA
+676 LWVYIGEDPTGANA
-690 ELALDLAGDHKEASG
+690 ELALDLGGDHKEASG
-705 SINFNSMTAT
+705 SINFNTMKAT
-715 ADNVFADYSSSSSST
+715 ADDVFADYSSSSSST
-730 TVTVPSDEF
+730 KLTVPSDEF

-757 SVGTPNNGK
+757 SVGIPNNGK

-777 FYKFKKLNLG
+777 FYKFKKSKLG
-787 NNTNAIF
+787 SNTNAIF

-799 INDGKLTKE
+799 TNDGMLTKE

-821 DGTPYSADVSSHP
+821 DGKQYSADVSSHP

-839 VTKTINNGTKLDPNK
+839 VTKTINNGVQLDPNK

-889 ALDTGNVVSEISDDL
+889 ALDTGDVVSEISDDL
-904 KANETFGYTI
+904 KANETFDYTI
-914 KENDNDTS
+914 KENGKDTS
-922 GKGYKLTK
+922 GKSYKLTK
-930 SDESTSSETLSN
+930 SDEITSSETLSN
-942 SGFTLKDDYMADFD
+942 SGFTLKDNYIADFD
-956 NSFKTGNA
+956 NSFKTGND
-964 MTVNES
+964 MKVNES

-991 PISSGSTTN
+991 PISSGSTTESGFN
-1000 SAFKLVDPADKN
+1000 LADPTDKK

-1031 ISKNVVDEDGT
+1031 ISKNVVDEDGK

-1071 PLEYQLKENGAS
+1071 PLEYQLKEKGAS

-1130 KVGNQSFN
+1130 KVGNQSFKG
-1138 GTFVGTLAEA
+1138 GTFEGTLAET
-1148 GNALNFINKV
+1148 GNVLNFVNKV
-1158 NPTNFAISVNK
+1158 NPTNFAVSVNK
-1169 TLDGQAY
+1169 TLDGQPY

-1182 YTLTGLESMDTAK
+1182 YTLTGLESMDTTK
-1195 QDADGNIIK
+1195 QDTDGNVTK
-1204 TNSAKTISTNLKTP
+1204 TNSTALVSKKSATP
-1218 DANGKV
+1218 DASGKV
-1224 EFKNLSLVSAGVYRF
+1224 EFKDLSLVSAGVYRF

-1274 AAKYIKVKNSDIEGK
+1274 AAKYIKVKSSDIEGK
-1289 TDAQLADY
+1289 TDEELATY
-1297 FNNSPSVEKAV
+1297 FNNSSSVGKAV

-1314 HGSATVNKKNQSG
+1314 HGSATVNKKNQTG

-1336 VMKVSRED
+1336 VMKVSSED

-1356 NATMKAHMTS
+1356 DASMKTHMAS

-1429 NYTLT
+1429 NYTLS

-1444 DVTYDYVDGAITMP
+1444 DVTYNYVDGAITMP
-1458 SASGDG
+1458 QASGEG
-1464 MNGYFVLGLSVAGL
+1464 MNGYVVLGLSVAGL

>member
-47 IYINLNK
+47 IYINLTK
-54 NKEWKDFSSVTC
+54 NKEWKDFSSVTY
-66 RFAQDDGTVLKTE
+66 RFAKDDGTVLSTGT
-79 KVSKDP
+79 VSKDP
-85 SSRVFEATAPSG
+85 SSGVFEATAPSG

-102 LSSGVKFT
+102 LSSGVNFT
-110 LPDKTVAKDFR
+110 LPKTTVAKDFR
-121 RIYLHNS
+121 RIYLYNS
-128 NTYNEAYAYSWV
+128 NNTYNEAYAYSWV

-159 DSDYYYVDVKSSHKN
+159 DSGYYYVDVKSSHKN

-192 SYSKDNA
+192 SYSADNA

-220 ATGDTEF
+220 ASGDTEF

-240 LSVEAPDK
+240 LSVQAPDK
-248 QSKATYKKVYVS
+248 QSKAEYKTVYVS

-276 NDAYEGTVELT
+276 NDAYEGTVELA

-295 SGSVVFKGEIPAGA
+295 SGSVVFSGRIPAGA

-331 DSEYD
+331 GSEYD
-336 GSGYSDNT
+336 GSGYNDNT

-374 FKDNPNIVGVDA
+374 FSDNSDIVGVDA
-386 TYFDYWSDYEQL
+386 TYFDYWSDMEQEKG
-398 HDYLQSQGKK
+398 YLQCQG
-408 NDGDIENY
+408 NDKMYDY

-423 NSYISD
+423 NSYISN
-429 IASKYQS
+429 IALDHKSD
-436 TWKYPLYFG
+436 WKYPLYFG
-445 NMFKG
+445 NMYKG
-450 DKWYSTFK
+450 GEHYKEFTD
-458 THATGLTNINNYDDN
+458 HVAGLTNINDYNDN

-480 SNGMKWG
+480 ANGMAWG
-487 GGDYNQSLQG
+487 DGNYNQSLQG

-503 DSKGD
+503 DSKGN
-508 LQVINGVKAPY
+508 LQVANGVKAPY
-519 FDAEALSTAKYNG
+519 FDAEALSTATYND
-532 AKVANVYKSSF
+532 KRVANVYKSSF
-543 PFRTTTDDAG
+543 PFRATTDGDG

-562 NAADNIYFT
+562 NATDNIYFT
-571 WDGLTPTKI
+571 WDGLTPKKI
-580 NYGAGKQYGVQDA
+580 NYGAGETYGVHDD
-593 LTSFGGTQGNGYGIF
+593 LGKFGGTENGYGVF
-608 PFNNTTGKGSDA
+608 PFNNT
-620 QKNDELNTIDTS
+620 QNTS

-637 SYNHNYGFGIRLDI
+637 NCNLNYGFGVRLDI
-651 DFRVPKDGLLADDEP
+651 DFRVPKGGLLADNKP

-690 ELALDLAGDHKEASG
+690 ELALDLGGDHKEASG
-705 SINFNSMTAT
+705 SIDFNKMQAT
-715 ADNVFADYSSSSSST
+715 ADDVFADYSPSSSST
-730 TVTVPSDEF
+730 KLTVPDDEF
-739 WVKTGNYTDFC
+739 WVKTGDYTEFC
-750 LYVWQDE
+750 LNVRQDTNVDE
-757 SVGTPNNGK
+757 QNDDG
-766 RYVKPYEVSDG
+766 YFVKPYETSDG
-777 FYKFKKLNLG
+777 FYKFKKDQLG
-787 NNTNAIF
+787 ENTEVDF
-794 CKWQN
+794 CKWKKVSN
-799 INDGKLTKE
+799 GTLIAN
-808 LTLSDLYGKMWNG
+808 LTLTDLYGKMWNG
-821 DGTPYSADVSSHP
+821 DGTPYTGDALSHP
-834 TNLGT
+834 IIRKP
-839 VTKTINNGTKLDPNK
+839 VTKTINNGVQLDPNK

-889 ALDTGNVVSEISDDL
+889 ALDTGYVVSEISDDL
-904 KANETFGYTI
+904 KANETFDYTI
-914 KENDNDTS
+914 KENGNDTS

-930 SDESTSSETLSN
+930 SDENISNGTLSN
-942 SGFTLKDDYMADFD
+942 SGFTLKDNYIADFD
-956 NSFKTGNA
+956 NSFKTGNK
-964 MTVNES
+964 MKVNES
-970 TDSSKL
+970 TNSSKL
-976 KYTTNWELVNNRDGS
+976 KYTTNWALVNNRDGS
-991 PISSGSTTN
+991 PISSGSATE
-1000 SAFKLVDPADKN
+1000 SAFNLADPADEK

-1018 LDYTNKIVTAPLE
+1018 LNYTNSIVTAPLE
-1031 ISKNVVDEDGT
+1031 ISKDVVGEDGK

-1059 DGNGSTYDYKTY
+1059 DGSGSTYDYKTY
-1071 PLEYQLKENGAS
+1071 PLEYQLKEKGAS
-1083 DYSSTAYRTP
+1083 GDYSSTAYRTP

-1117 KITEKTVTGYIPY
+1117 KITEKRVIGYVPY
-1130 KVGNQSFN
+1130 KVGDQPFDD
-1138 GTFVGTLAEA
+1138 GTLVGTLAET

-1158 NPTNFAISVNK
+1158 NPTNIAISVNK

-1182 YTLTGLESMDTAK
+1182 YTLTGLESMDTTK
-1195 QDADGNIIK
+1195 PDADGKPIK
-1204 TNSAKTISTNLKTP
+1204 TNSAKTISTNLETP
-1218 DANGKV
+1218 DASGKV
-1224 EFKNLSLVSAGVYRF
+1224 EFKNLKLVTAGVYRF

-1264 IELLESGEVT
+1264 IELSENGKVT
-1274 AAKYIKVKNSDIEGK
+1274 APKYIKVSSSDIKDK
-1289 TDAQLADY
+1289 TDAELAEY
-1297 FNNSPSVEKAV
+1297 FNDSTSVKENEAL
-1308 FENETT
+1308 FANETT
-1314 HGSATVNKKNQSG
+1314 HGRATVNKKNQTG

-1356 NATMKAHMTS
+1356 DATMKTHMVS
-1366 KKTDSNGQAVFDNLT
+1366 KTTDSNGQAVFDKLT

-1391 KTNGNVVWSDSSD
+1391 KTNGKVVWNKSSD
-1404 NYISGTSTYQT
+1404 NYITGTSTSQT
-1415 YCLFEYKPSEGYTP
+1415 YCLFEYKPSDGYTP
-1429 NYTLT
+1429 NYTLS
-1434 YFTLPVEGKY
+1434 YFTLPVEGNY
-1444 DVTYDYVDGAITMP
+1444 DVTYNYVDGAITMP

-1464 MNGYFVLGLSVAGL
+1464 MNGYVVLGLSVAGL

-1491 KGRKKR
+1491 KVRKKR
-1497 RARRRK
+1497 RAGRRK

>member
-1 MKLGKKLC
+1 MKLSKKLC

-54 NKEWKDFSSVTC
+54 NKEWNGFSSVTC

-85 SSRVFEATAPSG
+85 SSGVFKTIAPSG
-97 ATRIE
+97 ATKIE
-102 LSSGVKFT
+102 LSSGVNFT
-110 LPDKTVAKDFR
+110 LPEKTVANGSR
-121 RIYLHNS
+121 RIYLNNS
-128 NTYNEAYAYSWV
+128 NNTYNEAYAYSWV
-140 NDTDF
+140 NDTDS
-145 NAEWPGAAMTKTSS
+145 NAEWPGVAMTKTSS
-159 DSDYYYVDVKSSHKN
+159 DSGYYYVDVKSSHKN

-192 SYSKDNA
+192 SYSADNA
-199 LYDASK
+199 LYDAST
-205 SQWTNPFIKTLDISG
+205 SQWTNPFIKTIDISG

-227 YLTTD
+227 YLSTD

-240 LSVEAPDK
+240 LSVQAPDK

-265 SLTKV
+265 SLAKV

-336 GSGYSDNT
+336 GSGYNDNT

-374 FKDNPNIVGVDA
+374 FSDNPNIVGVDA
-386 TYFDYWSDYEQL
+386 TYFDYWSDMEQEKG
-398 HDYLQSQGKK
+398 YLQCQGKK

-423 NSYISD
+423 NSYISN
-429 IASKYQS
+429 IASNCKS
-436 TWKYPLYFG
+436 DWKYPLYFG

-450 DKWYSTFK
+450 DKWYSTFE
-458 THATGLTNINNYDDN
+458 THAKGLTNINNYKDN

-503 DSKGD
+503 DSKGN
-508 LQVINGVKAPY
+508 LQVANGVKAPY
-519 FDAEALSTAKYNG
+519 FDAEALSTAKYND

-543 PFRTTTDDAG
+543 PFRTTTDPEG

-562 NAADNIYFT
+562 NAKDNIYFT
-571 WDGLTPTKI
+571 WNGLTPTKI
-580 NYGAGKQYGVQDA
+580 NYGTGKQYGVQDA
-593 LTSFGGTQGNGYGIF
+593 LTNFGGTENGYGVF
-608 PFNNTTGKGSDA
+608 PFNNT
-620 QKNDELNTIDTS
+620 QNTS

-637 SYNHNYGFGIRLDI
+637 NDNLDYGFGIRLDI
-651 DFRVPKDGLLADDEP
+651 DFRVPKDGLLADNKP

-690 ELALDLAGDHKEASG
+690 ELALDLGGDHKEASG
-705 SINFNSMTAT
+705 SINFNTMKAT
-715 ADNVFADYSSSSSST
+715 ADDVFADYSTPSSTSSSST
-730 TVTVPSDEF
+730 TVTVPSGEF
-739 WVKTGNYTDFC
+739 WVKTGDYTDFC
-750 LYVWQDE
+750 VYTWDDSSSAKYE
-757 SVGTPNNGK
+757 
-766 RYVKPYEVSDG
+766 KPYATADG
-777 FYKFKKLNLG
+777 FYKFRQSQFTG
-787 NNTNAIF
+787 NTNAIF
-794 CKWQN
+794 CRWQN
-799 INDGKLTKE
+799 VGNGKLTE
-808 LTLSDLYGKMWNG
+808 DLTLSDLYGKMWNG
-821 DGTPYSADVSSHP
+821 NGTQYSADGQLHH

-839 VTKTINNGTKLDPNK
+839 VTKTINNGVQLDPNK

-889 ALDTGNVVSEISDDL
+889 ALDTGDVVSEISDDL
-904 KANETFGYTI
+904 KANEAFDYTI
-914 KENDNDTS
+914 KENDKDTS

-930 SDESTSSETLSN
+930 SDENISNETLSN
-942 SGFTLKDDYMADFD
+942 SGFTLKDNYIADFD
-956 NSFKTGNA
+956 NSFKTGNK
-964 MTVNES
+964 MKVNES
-970 TDSSKL
+970 TNSSKL
-976 KYTTNWELVNNRDGS
+976 TYTTNWELVNNRVGS
-991 PISSGSTTN
+991 TIDSGSTTN
-1000 SAFKLVDPADKN
+1000 SEFKLVDDKDDS

-1018 LDYTNKIVTAPLE
+1018 LNYTNSIVTAPLE
-1031 ISKNVVDEDGT
+1031 ISKDVVGEDGK
-1042 TDYDTSQQFTF
+1042 TDYDTDQQFTF

-1059 DGNGSTYDYKTY
+1059 DGDGSTYDYKTY
-1071 PLEYQLKENGAS
+1071 PLEYQLKEKGAS

-1117 KITEKTVTGYIPY
+1117 KITEKNVIGYVPY
-1130 KVGNQSFN
+1130 KVGNQDFN

-1148 GNALNFINKV
+1148 GNALKFINKV
-1158 NPTNFAISVNK
+1158 NPTNIAISVNK

-1182 YTLTGLESMDTAK
+1182 YTLTGLESMDTTK
-1195 QDADGNIIK
+1195 PDADGKPIK
-1204 TNSAKTISTNLKTP
+1204 TNSAKTISTNLETP
-1218 DANGKV
+1218 DASGKV
-1224 EFKNLSLVSAGVYRF
+1224 EFKDLKLVTAGVYRF

-1274 AAKYIKVKNSDIEGK
+1274 EAKYIKVKNSDIEGK
-1289 TDAQLADY
+1289 TDAQLAEY
-1297 FNNSPSVEKAV
+1297 FNDPSSKKAV

-1314 HGSATVNKKNQSG
+1314 HGSATVNKKNQTG

-1336 VMKVSRED
+1336 VMKVSDKD

-1350 INTIIK
+1350 INTII
-1356 NATMKAHMTS
+1356 NDASMKTHMVS

-1391 KTNGNVVWSDSSD
+1391 KTNGNNGNVEWSKSSD
-1404 NYISGTSTYQT
+1404 NYITGTSTYQT
-1415 YCLFEYKPSEGYTP
+1415 YCLFEYKPSDGYTP
-1429 NYTLT
+1429 NYTLS
-1434 YFTLPVEGKY
+1434 YFTLPVKGEY
-1444 DVTYDYVDGAITMP
+1444 NVTYNYVDGAITMP
-1458 SASGDG
+1458 QASGDG
-1464 MNGYFVLGLSVAGL
+1464 MNGYVVLGLSVAGL

-1491 KGRKKR
+1491 KVRKKR
-1497 RARRRK
+1497 RAGRRK

>member
-9 ITAKKSFSLVLAL
+9 RTVKKSFSLVLAL
-22 TLMLSICAVSGM
+22 TIMLSVCAVSGTL
-34 SLNVFAATSLDQK
+34 LNVFAATSSGQK
-47 IYINLNK
+47 IYINLTK
-54 NKEWKDFSSVTC
+54 NKEWKDFSSVTY
-66 RFAQDDGTVLKTE
+66 RFADDDGTVLDTGT
-79 KVSKDP
+79 VSKN
-85 SSRVFEATAPSG
+85 SSGVFEATAPSG
-97 ATRIE
+97 ATKIE
-102 LSSGVKFT
+102 LSSGVNFT
-110 LPDKTVAKDFR
+110 LPKTTVAKDFR
-121 RIYLHNS
+121 RIYLYNS
-128 NTYNEAYAYSWV
+128 NNTYNEAYAYSWV
-140 NDTDF
+140 NEDDF
-145 NAEWPGAAMTKTSS
+145 NAEWPGVAMTKTSS

-192 SYSKDNA
+192 SYSADNA

-205 SQWTNPFIKTLDISG
+205 SQWTNPFIKTIDISG

-227 YLTTD
+227 YLSTD

-240 LSVEAPDK
+240 LSVQAPDK
-248 QSKATYKKVYVS
+248 QSKATYKTVYVS

-295 SGSVVFKGEIPAGA
+295 SGSVVFKGKIPAGA

-331 DSEYD
+331 DSGYD

-386 TYFDYWSDYEQL
+386 TYFDYWSDMEQANG
-398 HDYLQSQGKK
+398 YLQCQG
-408 NDGDIENY
+408 NGNMYDY

-423 NSYISD
+423 NNYISK
-429 IASKYQS
+429 IALPHKSD
-436 TWKYPLYFG
+436 WKYPLYFG
-445 NMFKG
+445 NMYKG
-450 DKWYSTFK
+450 GEHYETFK
-458 THATGLTNINNYDDN
+458 THAGGLTNINDYNDN

-480 SNGMKWG
+480 ANGMAWG
-487 GGDYNQSLQG
+487 DGNYNQSLQG

-503 DSKGD
+503 DSKGN
-508 LQVINGVKAPY
+508 LQVANGVKAPY
-519 FDAEALSTAKYNG
+519 FDAEALSTATYND
-532 AKVANVYKSSF
+532 KRVANVYKSSF
-543 PFRTTTDDAG
+543 PFRATTDGDG

-562 NAADNIYFT
+562 NATDNIYFT
-571 WDGLTPTKI
+571 WDGLTPKKI
-580 NYGAGKQYGVQDA
+580 NYGAGETYGVHDD
-593 LTSFGGTQGNGYGIF
+593 LGKFGGTENGYGVF
-608 PFNNTTGKGSDA
+608 PFNNTQNTSTGKGT
-620 QKNDELNTIDTS
+620 NCNL
-632 AGKGT
+632 
-637 SYNHNYGFGIRLDI
+637 NYGFGVRLDI
-651 DFRVPKDGLLADDEP
+651 DFRVPKGGKLADGADGKDV
-666 ATFNFSGDDD
+666 TFNFTGDDD
-676 LWVYIGEDSTGADA
+676 LWVYIGEDPTGANA
-690 ELALDLAGDHKEASG
+690 ELALDLGGDHKEASG
-705 SINFNSMTAT
+705 SINFNTMKAT
-715 ADNVFADYSSSSSST
+715 ADDVFADYSSSSSST
-730 TVTVPSDEF
+730 KATVPKDEF
-739 WVKTGNYTDFC
+739 WVKTGDYASFC
-750 LYVWQDE
+750 LNVWQDTR
-757 SVGTPNNGK
+757 VGKYNQDG
-766 RYVKPYEVSDG
+766 YFVDPYETSDG
-777 FYKFKKLNLG
+777 FYKFKKADLG
-787 NNTNAIF
+787 RNTEVNF
-794 CKWQN
+794 CKWKN
-799 INDGKLTKE
+799 IGTGGTLKAN

-821 DGTPYSADVSSHP
+821 DGTEYTAEVWLHP
-834 TNLGT
+834 TIRKP
-839 VTKTINNGTKLDPNK
+839 VTKTINNGVQLDPNK

-889 ALDTGNVVSEISDDL
+889 ALDTGDVVSEISDDL
-904 KANETFGYTI
+904 KANEAFDYTI

-922 GKGYKLTK
+922 GKSYKLTK
-930 SDESTSSETLSN
+930 SDESTSSETLLN
-942 SGFTLKDDYMADFD
+942 SGFTLKDNYIADFD
-956 NSFKTGNA
+956 NSFKTGNH
-964 MTVNES
+964 MTVDES
-970 TDSSKL
+970 TNSSKL
-976 KYTTNWELVNNRDGS
+976 KYTTNWELVNNRVGS
-991 PISSGSTTN
+991 TIKSGSTTN
-1000 SAFKLVDPADKN
+1000 SEFKLVDDKDDS

-1018 LDYTNKIVTAPLE
+1018 LNYTNKIMTAPLE
-1031 ISKNVVDEDGT
+1031 ISKDVVGEDGT
-1042 TDYDTSQQFTF
+1042 TDYDTNQQFTF

-1071 PLEYQLKENGAS
+1071 PLEYKLKEKGAS
-1083 DYSSTAYRTP
+1083 DYSNTVYRTSK
-1093 LDGSFTIKKGESIK
+1093 DGSFTIKKGESIK

-1117 KITEKTVTGYIPY
+1117 KITEKRVIGYVPY
-1130 KVGNQSFN
+1130 KVGNQSFDD
-1138 GTFVGTLAEA
+1138 GTLVGTLAET

-1158 NPTNFAISVNK
+1158 NPTNIAISVNK

-1176 SGSKFV
+1176 SGSKFG
-1182 YTLTGLESMDTAK
+1182 YTLTGLGSMDTTK
-1195 QDADGNIIK
+1195 LDTDGKTFIK
-1204 TNSAKTISTNLKTP
+1204 TNSAATVSTNLKTP
-1218 DANGKV
+1218 DKNGKV
-1224 EFKNLSLVSAGVYRF
+1224 EFKNLKLVTAGVYRF
-1239 KITEALAEGENASD
+1239 KITEALAEGENAFD

-1274 AAKYIKVKNSDIEGK
+1274 AAEYIKVKNSDIEGK
-1289 TDAQLADY
+1289 TDEELATY
-1297 FNNSPSVEKAV
+1297 FNNPSSEKAV

-1314 HGSATVNKKNQSG
+1314 HGSATVNKKNQTG

-1336 VMKVSRED
+1336 VMKVSSED

-1356 NATMKAHMTS
+1356 DASMKTHMAS

-1429 NYTLT
+1429 NYTLS

-1497 RARRRK
+1497 RARCRK

>member
-9 ITAKKSFSLVLAL
+9 RTVKKSFSLVLAL
-22 TLMLSICAVSGM
+22 TIMLSVCAVSGTL
-34 SLNVFAATSLDQK
+34 LNVFAATSSEQK
-47 IYINLNK
+47 IYINLTK
-54 NKEWKDFSSVTC
+54 NKEWKDFSSVTY
-66 RFAQDDGTVLKTE
+66 RFAKDDGTVLSTGT
-79 KVSKDP
+79 VSKN
-85 SSRVFEATAPSG
+85 SSGVFETTAPSG
-97 ATRIE
+97 ATKIE
-102 LSSGVKFT
+102 LSSGVNFT
-110 LPDKTVAKDFR
+110 LPEKTVAKDSR
-121 RIYLHNS
+121 RIYLKNS
-128 NTYNEAYAYSWV
+128 NNTYKEAYAYSWV
-140 NDTDF
+140 NEDDF

-192 SYSKDNA
+192 SYSADNA

-220 ATGDTEF
+220 ASGDTEF

-248 QSKATYKKVYVS
+248 QSKATYKTVYVS

-265 SLTKV
+265 SLSKI

-287 KDTKDTKV
+287 KDTIDTKV
-295 SGSVVFKGEIPAGA
+295 SGSVVFSGRIPAGA

-331 DSEYD
+331 DSGYD
-336 GSGYSDNT
+336 GSGYNDNT

-386 TYFDYWSDYEQL
+386 TYFDYWSDMEQEKG
-398 HDYLQSQGKK
+398 YLQCQG
-408 NDGDIENY
+408 NDNMYDY

-429 IASKYQS
+429 IALDHQS
-436 TWKYPLYFG
+436 DWKYPLYFG
-445 NMFKG
+445 NMYRG
-450 DKWYSTFK
+450 GEHYETFK
-458 THATGLTNINNYDDN
+458 THAGGLTNINDYNDN

-480 SNGMKWG
+480 SNGMAWG
-487 GGDYNQSLQG
+487 NGNYNQSLQG

-503 DSKGD
+503 DSKGN
-508 LQVINGVKAPY
+508 LQVANGVKAPY
-519 FDAEALSTAKYNG
+519 FDAEALSTATYND
-532 AKVANVYKSSF
+532 KRVANVYKSSF
-543 PFRTTTDDAG
+543 PFRTTTAPDG

-562 NAADNIYFT
+562 DATDNIYFT

-580 NYGAGKQYGVQDA
+580 NYGAGEQFGVHDD
-593 LTSFGGTQGNGYGIF
+593 LGNFGGTENGYGVF
-608 PFNNTTGKGSDA
+608 PFNNTQNTSTGKGT
-620 QKNDELNTIDTS
+620 NDNLD
-632 AGKGT
+632 
-637 SYNHNYGFGIRLDI
+637 YGFGIRLDI
-651 DFRVPKDGLLADDEP
+651 DFRVPKDGMLADNKP

-676 LWVYIGEDSTGADA
+676 LWVYIGEDSTGANA
-690 ELALDLAGDHKEASG
+690 ELALDLGGDHKEAKG
-705 SINFNSMTAT
+705 SIDFSTMQAT
-715 ADNVFADYSSSSSST
+715 ANDVFADYSPSSSST
-730 TVTVPSDEF
+730 KLTVPSGEF
-739 WVKTGNYTDFC
+739 WVKTGDYDNFC
-750 LYVWQDE
+750 LNVWQDP
-757 SVGTPNNGK
+757 SVAKYNVDG
-766 RYVKPYEVSDG
+766 YFVDPYEISDG
-777 FYKFKKLNLG
+777 FYKFKKDLLG
-787 NNTNAIF
+787 SNTEVNF
-794 CKWQN
+794 CKWKN
-799 INDGKLTKE
+799 MGTGGTLKANLK
-808 LTLSDLYGKMWNG
+808 LSDLYGKMWNG
-821 DGTPYSADVSSHP
+821 DGTPYTGDAVLHH
-834 TNLGT
+834 TNLGE
-839 VTKTINNGTKLDPNK
+839 VSKKINGGNKLDPNK

-889 ALDTGNVVSEISDDL
+889 ALDTGDVVSEISDDL
-904 KANETFGYTI
+904 KANETFDYTI
-914 KENDNDTS
+914 KENGNDTS

-930 SDESTSSETLSN
+930 SDENISNETLSN
-942 SGFTLKDDYMADFD
+942 SGFTLKDNYIADFD
-956 NSFKTGNA
+956 NSFKTGNE
-964 MTVNES
+964 MKVNES

-976 KYTTNWELVNNRDGS
+976 TYTTNWELVNNRVGS
-991 PISSGSTTN
+991 TIDRGSTTN
-1000 SAFKLVDPADKN
+1000 SEFKLVDDKDDS

-1018 LDYTNKIVTAPLE
+1018 LNYTNSIVTAPLE
-1031 ISKNVVDEDGT
+1031 ISKDVVGEDGK
-1042 TDYDTSQQFTF
+1042 TDYDTDQQFTF

-1059 DGNGSTYDYKTY
+1059 DGDGSTYDYKTY
-1071 PLEYQLKENGAS
+1071 PLEYQLKEKGAS

-1117 KITEKTVTGYIPY
+1117 KITEKNVIGYVPY
-1130 KVGNQSFN
+1130 KVGDQNFN

-1158 NPTNFAISVNK
+1158 NPTNIAISVNK

-1218 DANGKV
+1218 DKNGKV
-1224 EFKNLSLVSAGVYRF
+1224 EFKDLSLVTAGVYRF
-1239 KITEALAEGENASD
+1239 KITEALAEGENAPD

-1289 TDAQLADY
+1289 TDAQLATY
-1297 FNNSPSVEKAV
+1297 FNNSSPVEKAV

-1314 HGSATVNKKNQSG
+1314 HGSATVNKKNQTG

-1336 VMKVSRED
+1336 VMKVSGEG

-1350 INTIIK
+1350 INTII
-1356 NATMKAHMTS
+1356 NDASMKTHMVS
-1366 KKTDSNGQAVFDNLT
+1366 KTTDSNGQAVFDNLT

-1391 KTNGNVVWSDSSD
+1391 KTNGKVVWNESSD
-1404 NYISGTSTYQT
+1404 NYITGTSTYQT

-1429 NYTLT
+1429 NYTLS

-1444 DVTYDYVDGAITMP
+1444 DVTYNYVDGAITMP
-1458 SASGDG
+1458 KASGDG
-1464 MNGYFVLGLSVAGL
+1464 MNGYVVLGLSVAGL

-1491 KGRKKR
+1491 KARKKR
-1497 RARRRK
+1497 RAGRRK

>member
-9 ITAKKSFSLVLAL
+9 RTVKKSFSLVLAL
-22 TLMLSICAVSGM
+22 TIMLSVGAVSGTL
-34 SLNVFAATSLDQK
+34 LNVFAATSSGQK
-47 IYINLNK
+47 IYINLTK
-54 NKEWKDFSSVTC
+54 NKEWKDFSSVTY
-66 RFAQDDGTVLKTE
+66 RFADDDGMVLDTGT
-79 KVSKDP
+79 VSKN
-85 SSRVFEATAPSG
+85 SSGVFEATAPSG

-102 LSSGVKFT
+102 LSSGVNFT

-121 RIYLHNS
+121 RIYLYNS
-128 NTYNEAYAYSWV
+128 NNTYNEAYAYSWV

-145 NAEWPGAAMTKTSS
+145 NAEWPGVAMTKTSS
-159 DSDYYYVDVKSSHKN
+159 DSDYYYVDVKLSHKN

-192 SYSKDNA
+192 SYSADNA

-220 ATGDTEF
+220 ASGDTEF

-240 LSVEAPDK
+240 LSVQAPDK
-248 QSKATYKKVYVS
+248 QSKAIYKKVYVS

-295 SGSVVFKGEIPAGA
+295 SGSVVFSGRIPAGA

-331 DSEYD
+331 DSGYD

-386 TYFDYWSDYEQL
+386 TYFDYWSDMEQANG
-398 HDYLQSQGKK
+398 YLQCQG
-408 NDGDIENY
+408 NDNMYDY

-423 NSYISD
+423 NNYISK
-429 IASKYQS
+429 IALPHKSD
-436 TWKYPLYFG
+436 WKYPLYFG
-445 NMFKG
+445 NMYRG
-450 DKWYSTFK
+450 GEHYETFK
-458 THATGLTNINNYDDN
+458 TNAGGLTNINDYNDN

-480 SNGMKWG
+480 ANGMAWG
-487 GGDYNQSLQG
+487 NGNYNQSLQG

-519 FDAEALSTAKYNG
+519 FDAEALSTATYND
-532 AKVANVYKSSF
+532 KRVANVYKSSF
-543 PFRTTTDDAG
+543 PFRTTTDPDG

-562 NAADNIYFT
+562 DATDNIYFT

-580 NYGAGKQYGVQDA
+580 NYGAGEQFGVHDD
-593 LTSFGGTQGNGYGIF
+593 LGKFGVTENGYGVF
-608 PFNNTTGKGSDA
+608 PFNNTQNTSTGKGT
-620 QKNDELNTIDTS
+620 N
-632 AGKGT
+632 
-637 SYNHNYGFGIRLDI
+637 YNLNYGFGVRLDI
-651 DFRVPKDGLLADDEP
+651 DFRVPKDGLLADNKP

-676 LWVYIGEDSTGADA
+676 LWVYIGEDSTGANA
-690 ELALDLAGDHKEASG
+690 ELALDLGGDHKEASG
-705 SINFNSMTAT
+705 SINFNTMKAT
-715 ADNVFADYSSSSSST
+715 ADDVFADYSSSSSST
-730 TVTVPSDEF
+730 KATVPKDEF
-739 WVKTGNYTDFC
+739 WVKTGDYASFC
-750 LYVWQDE
+750 LNVWQDK
-757 SVGTPNNGK
+757 SVGTLNDDG
-766 RYVKPYEVSDG
+766 YFVDPYETSDG
-777 FYKFKKLNLG
+777 FYKFKKDQLG
-787 NNTNAIF
+787 ENTEVNF
-794 CKWQN
+794 CKWKN
-799 INDGKLTKE
+799 IGTGGTLKAN
-808 LTLSDLYGKMWNG
+808 LTLTDLYGKMWNG
-821 DGTPYSADVSSHP
+821 DGTEYTAEVWLHP
-834 TNLGT
+834 IIRKA
-839 VTKTINNGTKLDPNK
+839 VTKEINGGNKLDPNK

-889 ALDTGNVVSEISDDL
+889 ALDTGDVVSEISDDL
-904 KANETFGYTI
+904 KANETFDYTI
-914 KENDNDTS
+914 KENGKDTS
-922 GKGYKLTK
+922 GKSYKLTK
-930 SDESTSSETLSN
+930 SDETTSSETLSN
-942 SGFTLKDDYMADFD
+942 SGFTLKDNYIADFD
-956 NSFKTGNA
+956 NSFKTDNN
-964 MTVNES
+964 MTVDES

-976 KYTTNWELVNNRDGS
+976 KYTTNWELVNNRVGS
-991 PISSGSTTN
+991 TIKSGSTTN
-1000 SAFKLVDPADKN
+1000 SEFKLVDDKDDS

-1018 LDYTNKIVTAPLE
+1018 LNYTNKIVTAPLE
-1031 ISKNVVDEDGT
+1031 ISKNVVDEDGK

-1059 DGNGSTYDYKTY
+1059 DGSGSTYDYKTY
-1071 PLEYQLKENGAS
+1071 PLEYQLKEKGAS

-1117 KITEKTVTGYIPY
+1117 KITEKNVIGYVPY
-1130 KVGNQSFN
+1130 KVGDQPFDDGDS
-1138 GTFVGTLAEA
+1138 TFVGILAEA

-1158 NPTNFAISVNK
+1158 NPTNIAISVNK

-1176 SGSKFV
+1176 SGSKFG
-1182 YTLTGLESMDTAK
+1182 YTLTGLGSMDTTK
-1195 QDADGNIIK
+1195 LDTDGKTFIK
-1204 TNSAKTISTNLKTP
+1204 TNSAATVSAYSYTP
-1218 DANGKV
+1218 DKNGKV
-1224 EFKNLSLVSAGVYRF
+1224 EFKNLKLVTAGVYRF

-1264 IELLESGEVT
+1264 IELSENGKVT
-1274 AAKYIKVKNSDIEGK
+1274 APKYIKVSSSAIKDK
-1289 TDAQLADY
+1289 TDAELAGY
-1297 FNNSPSVEKAV
+1297 FNDPTSVKENEAEFK
-1308 FENETT
+1308 NETT
-1314 HGSATVNKKNQSG
+1314 HGSATVNKKNQTG

-1336 VMKVSRED
+1336 VMKVSDKD

-1350 INTIIK
+1350 INTII
-1356 NATMKAHMTS
+1356 NDASMKTHMVS

-1391 KTNGNVVWSDSSD
+1391 KTNGNVVWTDSSD

-1429 NYTLT
+1429 NYTLS

-1458 SASGDG
+1458 QASGDG
-1464 MNGYFVLGLSVAGL
+1464 MNGYVVLGLSVAGL

-1491 KGRKKR
+1491 KVRKKR
-1497 RARRRK
+1497 RARCRK

>member
-9 ITAKKSFSLVLAL
+9 RTVKKSFSLVLAL
-22 TLMLSICAVSGM
+22 TLMLSVCAMSGM

-54 NKEWKDFSSVTC
+54 NKEWNGFSSVTC

-85 SSRVFEATAPSG
+85 SSGVFKTIAPSG
-97 ATRIE
+97 ATKIE
-102 LSSGVKFT
+102 LSSGVNFT
-110 LPDKTVAKDFR
+110 LPEKTVANGSR
-121 RIYLHNS
+121 RIYLNNS
-128 NTYNEAYAYSWV
+128 NNTYKEAYAYSWV
-140 NDTDF
+140 NEDDF
-145 NAEWPGAAMTKTSS
+145 NAEWPGVAMTKTSS
-159 DSDYYYVDVKSSHKN
+159 DSDYYYVDVKSSYKN
-174 VIFSNKGETQTSD
+174 VIFSNKGKDQTSD

-192 SYSKDNA
+192 SYSADNA
-199 LYDASK
+199 LYDAST
-205 SQWTNPFIKTLDISG
+205 SQWTNPFIKTIDISG

-227 YLTTD
+227 YLSTD

-240 LSVEAPDK
+240 LSVEASDK
-248 QSKATYKKVYVS
+248 QSKATYKTVYVS

-295 SGSVVFKGEIPAGA
+295 SGSVVFKGKIPAGA

-331 DSEYD
+331 DSGYD

-386 TYFDYWSDYEQL
+386 TYFDYWSDMEQEKG
-398 HDYLQSQGKK
+398 YLQCQG
-408 NDGDIENY
+408 NDNMYDY

-423 NSYISD
+423 NNYISK
-429 IASKYQS
+429 IALPHKSD
-436 TWKYPLYFG
+436 WKYPLYFG
-445 NMFKG
+445 NMYKG
-450 DKWYSTFK
+450 GEHYETFK
-458 THATGLTNINNYDDN
+458 THAGGLTNINDYNDN

-480 SNGMKWG
+480 ANGMAWG
-487 GGDYNQSLQG
+487 DGNYNQSLQG

-503 DSKGD
+503 DSKGN
-508 LQVINGVKAPY
+508 LQVANGVKAPY
-519 FDAEALSTAKYNG
+519 FDAEALSTATYND
-532 AKVANVYKSSF
+532 KRVANVYKSSF
-543 PFRTTTDDAG
+543 PFRATTDGDG

-562 NAADNIYFT
+562 NATDNIYFT
-571 WDGLTPTKI
+571 WDGLTPKKI
-580 NYGAGKQYGVQDA
+580 NYGAGETYGVHDD
-593 LTSFGGTQGNGYGIF
+593 LGKFGGTENGYGVF
-608 PFNNTTGKGSDA
+608 PFNNTQNTSTGKGTNSNLD
-620 QKNDELNTIDTS
+620 
-632 AGKGT
+632 
-637 SYNHNYGFGIRLDI
+637 YGFGIRLDI
-651 DFRVPKDGLLADDEP
+651 DFRVPKDGLLADNKP

-676 LWVYIGEDSTGADA
+676 LWVYIGEDSTGANA
-690 ELALDLAGDHKEASG
+690 ELALDLGGDHKEASG
-705 SINFNSMTAT
+705 SINFNTMKAT
-715 ADNVFADYSSSSSST
+715 ADDVFADYSTPSSTSSSST

-739 WVKTGNYTDFC
+739 WVGTDSAYADFC
-750 LYVWQDE
+750 LHIWQDTT
-757 SVGTPNNGK
+757 VGIHNDNA
-766 RYVKPYEVSDG
+766 YFVKPYKTSDG
-777 FYKFKKLNLG
+777 FYKFKKSQLG
-787 NNTNAIF
+787 TNTEF
-794 CKWQN
+794 DFEKYMN
-799 INDGKLTKE
+799 ISGKLYHATN
-808 LTLSDLYGKMWNG
+808 LDDFYGKAWTVKQDSCTSYIPG
-821 DGTPYSADVSSHP
+821 ETHAV
-834 TNLGT
+834 NLGT
-839 VTKTINNGTKLDPNK
+839 VTKTINNGVQLDPNK

-889 ALDTGNVVSEISDDL
+889 ALDTGDVVSEISDDL
-904 KANETFGYTI
+904 KANETFDYTI
-914 KENDNDTS
+914 KENGKDTS
-922 GKGYKLTK
+922 GKSYKLTK
-930 SDESTSSETLSN
+930 SDENISNETLSN
-942 SGFTLKDDYMADFD
+942 SGFTLKDNYIADFD
-956 NSFKTGNA
+956 NSFKTGND
-964 MTVNES
+964 MTVDES
-970 TDSSKL
+970 TDSSNL
-976 KYTTNWELVNNRDGS
+976 KYTTNWELVNNRVGS
-991 PISSGSTTN
+991 IIKSGSATESEFN
-1000 SAFKLVDPADKN
+1000 LADPADKK

-1031 ISKNVVDEDGT
+1031 ISKNVVDEDGK

-1059 DGNGSTYDYKTY
+1059 DGSGSTYDYKTY
-1071 PLEYQLKENGAS
+1071 PLEYQLKEKGAS

-1117 KITEKTVTGYIPY
+1117 KITEKNVIGYVPY
-1130 KVGNQSFN
+1130 KVGDQNFN

-1158 NPTNFAISVNK
+1158 NPTNIAISVNK

-1195 QDADGNIIK
+1195 QDADGKPIK
-1204 TNSAKTISTNLKTP
+1204 TNSAKTISTNLETP
-1218 DANGKV
+1218 DKNGKV
-1224 EFKNLSLVSAGVYRF
+1224 EFKNLKLVTAGVYRF
-1239 KITEALAEGENASD
+1239 KITEALAEGANASD

-1274 AAKYIKVKNSDIEGK
+1274 AAKYIKVKNSDIEDK
-1289 TDAQLADY
+1289 TDAQLAGY
-1297 FNNSPSVEKAV
+1297 FNDPTSVKENEAL
-1308 FENETT
+1308 FANETT
-1314 HGSATVNKKNQSG
+1314 HGSATVNKKNQTG

-1356 NATMKAHMTS
+1356 DATMKTHMVS
-1366 KKTDSNGQAVFDNLT
+1366 KTTDSNGQAVFDKLT

-1391 KTNGNVVWSDSSD
+1391 KTNGKVVWNESSD
-1404 NYISGTSTYQT
+1404 NYITGTSKYQT

-1491 KGRKKR
+1491 KARKKR
-1497 RARRRK
+1497 RAGRRK

>member
-54 NKEWKDFSSVTC
+54 NKEWNGFSSVTC

-79 KVSKDP
+79 EVSKDP
-85 SSRVFEATAPSG
+85 SSGVFEATAPSG

-102 LSSGVKFT
+102 LSSGVNFT
-110 LPDKTVAKDFR
+110 LPKTTVAKDFR
-121 RIYLHNS
+121 RIYLYNS
-128 NTYNEAYAYSWV
+128 NNTYNEAYAYSWV

-159 DSDYYYVDVKSSHKN
+159 DSNYYYVDVKSSHKN

-205 SQWTNPFIKTLDISG
+205 SQWTNPFIKTIDISG

-227 YLTTD
+227 YLSTD

-240 LSVEAPDK
+240 LSVQAPDK
-248 QSKATYKKVYVS
+248 QSKAEYKTVYVS

-287 KDTKDTKV
+287 KDTRDTKV

-331 DSEYD
+331 GSGYD
-336 GSGYSDNT
+336 GSGYNDNT

-374 FKDNPNIVGVDA
+374 FSDNPNIVGVDA
-386 TYFDYWSDYEQL
+386 TYFDYWSDMEQEKG
-398 HDYLQSQGKK
+398 YLQCQGKQ

-423 NSYISD
+423 NSYISN
-429 IASKYQS
+429 IASNCKS
-436 TWKYPLYFG
+436 DWKYPLYFG
-445 NMFKG
+445 NMYNG
-450 DKWYSTFK
+450 GNWYSIFE
-458 THATGLTNINNYDDN
+458 THAKGLTNINNYKDN

-503 DSKGD
+503 DSKGN
-508 LQVINGVKAPY
+508 LQVANGVKAPY
-519 FDAEALSTAKYNG
+519 FDAEALSTAKYNDAKVND

-543 PFRTTTDDAG
+543 PFRTTTDSDG

-562 NAADNIYFT
+562 NAKDNIYFT
-571 WDGLTPTKI
+571 WNGLTPTKI
-580 NYGAGKQYGVQDA
+580 NYGTGETYGVHDD
-593 LTSFGGTQGNGYGIF
+593 LGKFGGTENGYGVF
-608 PFNNTTGKGSDA
+608 PFNNTQNTSTGKGT
-620 QKNDELNTIDTS
+620 NCNL
-632 AGKGT
+632 
-637 SYNHNYGFGIRLDI
+637 NYGFGVRLDI
-651 DFRVPKDGLLADDEP
+651 DFRVPKDGMLADNKP

-676 LWVYIGEDSTGADA
+676 LWVYIGEDSTGANA
-690 ELALDLAGDHKEASG
+690 ELALDLGGDHKEASG
-705 SINFNSMTAT
+705 SINFNTMKAT
-715 ADNVFADYSSSSSST
+715 ADDVFADYSSSSSST
-730 TVTVPSDEF
+730 KATVPKDEF
-739 WVKTGNYTDFC
+739 WVKTGDYASFC
-750 LYVWQDE
+750 LNVWQDK
-757 SVGTPNNGK
+757 SVGTLNDDG
-766 RYVKPYEVSDG
+766 YFVDPYETSDG
-777 FYKFKKLNLG
+777 FYKFKKDQLG
-787 NNTNAIF
+787 ENTEVNF
-794 CKWQN
+794 CKWKN
-799 INDGKLTKE
+799 IGTGGTLKAN
-808 LTLSDLYGKMWNG
+808 LTLTDLYGKMWNG
-821 DGTPYSADVSSHP
+821 DGTEYTAEVWLHP
-834 TNLGT
+834 IIRKA
-839 VTKTINNGTKLDPNK
+839 VTKEINGGNKLDPNK

-889 ALDTGNVVSEISDDL
+889 ALDTGDVVSEISDDL
-904 KANETFGYTI
+904 KANETFDYTI
-914 KENDNDTS
+914 KENGKDTS
-922 GKGYKLTK
+922 GKSYKLTK
-930 SDESTSSETLSN
+930 SDETTSSETLSN
-942 SGFTLKDDYMADFD
+942 SGFTLKDNYIADFD
-956 NSFKTGNA
+956 NSFKTDNN
-964 MTVNES
+964 MTVDES

-976 KYTTNWELVNNRDGS
+976 KYTTNWELVNNRVGS
-991 PISSGSTTN
+991 TIKSGSTTN
-1000 SAFKLVDPADKN
+1000 SEFKLVDDKDDS

-1018 LDYTNKIVTAPLE
+1018 LNYTNKIVTAPLE
-1031 ISKNVVDEDGT
+1031 ISKNVVGEDGK
-1042 TDYDTSQQFTF
+1042 TDYDTDQQFTF

-1071 PLEYQLKENGAS
+1071 PLEYQLKEKGAS
-1083 DYSSTAYRTP
+1083 GYSNTAYRTP

-1117 KITEKTVTGYIPY
+1117 KITEKNVIGYVTY
-1130 KVGNQSFN
+1130 KVGNQDFN

-1148 GNALNFINKV
+1148 GNALKFINKV
-1158 NPTNFAISVNK
+1158 NPTNIAISVNK

-1218 DANGKV
+1218 DASGKV
-1224 EFKNLSLVSAGVYRF
+1224 EFKDLKLVTAGVYRF

-1274 AAKYIKVKNSDIEGK
+1274 EAKYIKVKNSDIEGK
-1289 TDAQLADY
+1289 TDAQLATY
-1297 FNNSPSVEKAV
+1297 FNNSSPVEKAV

-1314 HGSATVNKKNQSG
+1314 HGSATVNKKNQTG

-1336 VMKVSRED
+1336 VMKVSREG

-1350 INTIIK
+1350 INTII
-1356 NATMKAHMTS
+1356 NDASMKTHMVS

-1391 KTNGNVVWSDSSD
+1391 KTNGNNGNVEWSKSSD
-1404 NYISGTSTYQT
+1404 NYITGTSTYQT

-1429 NYTLT
+1429 NYTLS
-1434 YFTLPVEGKY
+1434 YFTLPVKGEY
-1444 DVTYDYVDGAITMP
+1444 NVTYNYVDGAITMP
-1458 SASGDG
+1458 QASGEG
-1464 MNGYFVLGLSVAGL
+1464 MNGYVVLGLSVAGL

-1491 KGRKKR
+1491 KVRKKR
-1497 RARRRK
+1497 RAGRRK

>member
-54 NKEWKDFSSVTC
+54 NKEWNGFSSVTC

-85 SSRVFEATAPSG
+85 SSGVFEATAPSG
-97 ATRIE
+97 ATKIE
-102 LSSGVKFT
+102 LSSGVNFT
-110 LPDKTVAKDFR
+110 LPDKTVAKDSR
-121 RIYLHNS
+121 RIYLYNS
-128 NTYNEAYAYSWV
+128 NNTYNEAYAYSWV

-159 DSDYYYVDVKSSHKN
+159 DSNYYYVDVKSSHKN

-192 SYSKDNA
+192 SYSADNA

-205 SQWTNPFIKTLDISG
+205 SQWTNPFIKTIDISG

-227 YLTTD
+227 YLSTD

-240 LSVEAPDK
+240 LSVQAPDK
-248 QSKATYKKVYVS
+248 QSKAEYKTVYVS

-276 NDAYEGTVELT
+276 NDAYEGTVELA

-295 SGSVVFKGEIPAGA
+295 SGSVVFSGRIPAGA

-320 NGASSATSYPT
+320 NGASSATLYPT
-331 DSEYD
+331 DSGYD
-336 GSGYSDNT
+336 GLGYNDNT

-374 FKDNPNIVGVDA
+374 FSDNPDIVGVDA
-386 TYFDYWSDYEQL
+386 TYFDYWSDMEQEKG
-398 HDYLQSQGKK
+398 YLQCQGKK

-423 NSYISD
+423 NSYISN
-429 IASKYQS
+429 IASNCKS
-436 TWKYPLYFG
+436 DWKYPLYFG

-450 DKWYSTFK
+450 DKWYSTFE
-458 THATGLTNINNYDDN
+458 THAKGLTNINNYDDN

-480 SNGMKWG
+480 SNGMAWG

-503 DSKGD
+503 DSKGN
-508 LQVINGVKAPY
+508 LQVANGVKAPY
-519 FDAEALSTAKYNG
+519 FDAEALSTATYND
-532 AKVANVYKSSF
+532 KRVANVYKSSF
-543 PFRTTTDDAG
+543 PFRATTDGDG

-562 NAADNIYFT
+562 NATDNIYFT
-571 WDGLTPTKI
+571 WDGLTPKKI
-580 NYGAGKQYGVQDA
+580 NYGAGETYGVHDD
-593 LTSFGGTQGNGYGIF
+593 LGKFGGTENGYGIF
-608 PFNNTTGKGSDA
+608 PFNNT
-620 QKNDELNTIDTS
+620 QNTS

-637 SYNHNYGFGIRLDI
+637 NDNLDYGFGIRLDI
-651 DFRVPKDGLLADDEP
+651 DFRVPKDGLLADDKP

-690 ELALDLAGDHKEASG
+690 ELALDLGGDHKEASG
-705 SINFNSMTAT
+705 SIDFNSMTAT
-715 ADNVFADYSSSSSST
+715 ANNVFADYSTPSSTSSSST

-739 WVKTGNYTDFC
+739 WVKTGDYTDFC
-750 LYVWQDE
+750 VYTWDDSSSAKYE
-757 SVGTPNNGK
+757 
-766 RYVKPYEVSDG
+766 KPYATADG
-777 FYKFKKLNLG
+777 FYKFRQSQFTG
-787 NNTNAIF
+787 NTNAIF
-794 CKWQN
+794 CRWQN
-799 INDGKLTKE
+799 VGNGKLTE
-808 LTLSDLYGKMWNG
+808 DLTLLDLYGKMWNG
-821 DGTPYSADVSSHP
+821 NGKQYSADGQLHH

-889 ALDTGNVVSEISDDL
+889 ALDTGDVVSEISDDL
-904 KANETFGYTI
+904 KANETFDYTI
-914 KENDNDTS
+914 KENGNDTS

-942 SGFTLKDDYMADFD
+942 SGFTLKDNYIADFD
-956 NSFKTGNA
+956 NSFKTGND
-964 MTVNES
+964 MTVDES
-970 TDSSKL
+970 TNSSKL
-976 KYTTNWELVNNRDGS
+976 TYTTNWELVNNRVGS
-991 PISSGSTTN
+991 TIDSGLTTN
-1000 SAFKLVDPADKN
+1000 SEFKLVDDKDDS

-1018 LDYTNKIVTAPLE
+1018 LNYTNSIVTAPLE
-1031 ISKNVVDEDGT
+1031 ISKNVVNEDGK
-1042 TDYDTSQQFTF
+1042 TDYDTNQQFTF

-1059 DGNGSTYDYKTY
+1059 DGDDSTYDYKTY
-1071 PLEYQLKENGAS
+1071 PLEYQLKEKGAS
-1083 DYSSTAYRTP
+1083 GYSNTAYRTP

-1117 KITEKTVTGYIPY
+1117 KITEKNVIGYVPY
-1130 KVGNQSFN
+1130 KVGNQDFN

-1148 GNALNFINKV
+1148 ENALNFINKV
-1158 NPTNFAISVNK
+1158 NPTNIAISVNK

-1182 YTLTGLESMDTAK
+1182 YTLTGLESMDTTK
-1195 QDADGNIIK
+1195 PDADGKPIK
-1204 TNSAKTISTNLKTP
+1204 TNSAKTISTNLETP
-1218 DANGKV
+1218 DKNGKV
-1224 EFKNLSLVSAGVYRF
+1224 EFKNLKLVTAGVYRF
-1239 KITEALAEGENASD
+1239 KITEALAEGANASD

-1264 IELLESGEVT
+1264 IELLENGKVT
-1274 AAKYIKVKNSDIEGK
+1274 APKYIKVSSSDIKDK
-1289 TDAQLADY
+1289 TDAELAEY
-1297 FNNSPSVEKAV
+1297 FNDSTSVKENEAL
-1308 FENETT
+1308 FANETT
-1314 HGSATVNKKNQSG
+1314 HGRATVNKKNQSNNNIKG
-1327 GNVSDTEFA
+1327 TEFA
-1336 VMKVSRED
+1336 LIKVSEEGILD
-1344 IFTADD
+1344 ADD

-1356 NATMKAHMTS
+1356 NASISSHMIS
-1366 KKTDSNGQAVFDNLT
+1366 EKTGGDGNVVFDNLT
-1381 IFKDGQGEFT
+1381 IFKDGNGEFT
-1391 KTNGNVVWSDSSD
+1391 KSGEDVVWNSSSD
-1404 NYISGTSTYQT
+1404 NYLKGTSTYQA
-1415 YCLFEYKPSEGYTP
+1415 YCLFEYKPSEGYNP
-1429 NYTLT
+1429 NYTLS
-1434 YFTLPVEGKY
+1434 YFTLPVKGEY
-1444 DVTYDYVDGAITMP
+1444 NVTYNYVDGAITMP

-1464 MNGYFVLGLSVAGL
+1464 MNGYFVLGVSVAGL

-1491 KGRKKR
+1491 KVRKKR

>member
-1 MKLGKKLC
+1 MKLSKKLC

-54 NKEWKDFSSVTC
+54 NKEWNGFSSVTC
-66 RFAQDDGTVLKTE
+66 RFAQDDGTVLDTGT
-79 KVSKDP
+79 VSKN
-85 SSRVFEATAPSG
+85 SSGVFEAIAPSG
-97 ATRIE
+97 ATKIE
-102 LSSGVKFT
+102 LSSGVNFT
-110 LPDKTVAKDFR
+110 LPEKTVANGSR
-121 RIYLHNS
+121 RIYLNNS
-128 NTYNEAYAYSWV
+128 NNTYNEAYAYSWV
-140 NDTDF
+140 NDTDS
-145 NAEWPGAAMTKTSS
+145 NAEWPGVAMTKTSS
-159 DSDYYYVDVKSSHKN
+159 GSDYYYVDVKSSHKN

-205 SQWTNPFIKTLDISG
+205 SQWTNPFIKTIDISG
-220 ATGDTEF
+220 ASGDTEF

-248 QSKATYKKVYVS
+248 QSKATYKTVYVS

-265 SLTKV
+265 SLSKI

-287 KDTKDTKV
+287 KDTIDTKV

-331 DSEYD
+331 
-336 GSGYSDNT
+336 GSGYDDSGYSKNT

-374 FKDNPNIVGVDA
+374 FSDNPDIVGVDA
-386 TYFDYWSDYEQL
+386 TYFDYWSDMEQEKG
-398 HDYLQSQGKK
+398 YLQCQG
-408 NDGDIENY
+408 NDKMHDY

-423 NSYISD
+423 NSYISN
-429 IASKYQS
+429 IASNRKS
-436 TWKYPLYFG
+436 DWKYPLYFG
-445 NMFKG
+445 NMYRG
-450 DKWYSTFK
+450 GEHYETFK
-458 THATGLTNINNYDDN
+458 THAGGLTNINDYNDN

-480 SNGMKWG
+480 SNGMAWG
-487 GGDYNQSLQG
+487 NGNYNQSLQG

-503 DSKGD
+503 DSKGN
-508 LQVINGVKAPY
+508 LQVANGVKAPY
-519 FDAEALSTAKYNG
+519 FDAEALSTATYND
-532 AKVANVYKSSF
+532 KRVANVYKSSF
-543 PFRTTTDDAG
+543 PFRTTTAPDG

-562 NAADNIYFT
+562 DATDNIYFT

-580 NYGAGKQYGVQDA
+580 NYGAGEQFGVHDD
-593 LTSFGGTQGNGYGIF
+593 LGKFGGTENGYGVF
-608 PFNNTTGKGSDA
+608 PFNNTQNTSTGKGT
-620 QKNDELNTIDTS
+620 NDNLD
-632 AGKGT
+632 
-637 SYNHNYGFGIRLDI
+637 YGFGIRLDI
-651 DFRVPKDGLLADDEP
+651 DFRVPKDGLLADNEP

-676 LWVYIGEDSTGADA
+676 LWVYIGEDSTGANA
-690 ELALDLAGDHKEASG
+690 ELALDLGGDHKEAKG
-705 SINFNSMTAT
+705 SIDFSTMQAT
-715 ADNVFADYSSSSSST
+715 AKDVFADYSPSSSST
-730 TVTVPSDEF
+730 KLTVPSGEF
-739 WVKTGNYTDFC
+739 WVKTGDYDNFC
-750 LYVWQDE
+750 LNVWQDK
-757 SVGTPNNGK
+757 SVAKYNVDG
-766 RYVKPYEVSDG
+766 YFVDPYETSDG
-777 FYKFKKLNLG
+777 FYKFKKDRLG
-787 NNTNAIF
+787 ENTEVNF
-794 CKWQN
+794 CKWKN
-799 INDGKLTKE
+799 IGTGGKLTE
-808 LTLSDLYGKMWNG
+808 NLTLTDLYGKMWNG
-821 DGTPYSADVSSHP
+821 DGTQYTGDAVLHH

-839 VTKTINNGTKLDPNK
+839 VTKTINNGVQLDPNK

-889 ALDTGNVVSEISDDL
+889 ALDTGDVVSEISDDL
-904 KANETFGYTI
+904 KANETFDYTI
-914 KENDNDTS
+914 KENGKDTS

-942 SGFTLKDDYMADFD
+942 SGFTLKDNYIADFD
-956 NSFKTGNA
+956 NSFKTGND
-964 MTVNES
+964 MTVDELTN
-970 TDSSKL
+970 SSKL
-976 KYTTNWELVNNRDGS
+976 KYTTNWELVNNRVGS
-991 PISSGSTTN
+991 TIDSGLTTN
-1000 SAFKLVDPADKN
+1000 SEFKLVDDKDDS

-1018 LDYTNKIVTAPLE
+1018 LNYTNSIVTAPLE
-1031 ISKNVVDEDGT
+1031 ISKDVVGEDGK
-1042 TDYDTSQQFTF
+1042 TDYDTDQQFTF

-1059 DGNGSTYDYKTY
+1059 DGDGSTYDYKTY
-1071 PLEYQLKENGAS
+1071 PLEYQLKEKGAS

-1117 KITEKTVTGYIPY
+1117 KITEKNVIGYVPY
-1130 KVGNQSFN
+1130 KVGNQDFN

-1148 GNALNFINKV
+1148 ENALNFINKV
-1158 NPTNFAISVNK
+1158 NPTNIAISVNK

-1182 YTLTGLESMDTAK
+1182 YTLTGLESMDTTK
-1195 QDADGNIIK
+1195 PDADGKPIK
-1204 TNSAKTISTNLKTP
+1204 TNSAKTISTNLETP
-1218 DANGKV
+1218 DASGKV
-1224 EFKNLSLVSAGVYRF
+1224 EFKNLKLVTAGVYRF

-1264 IELLESGEVT
+1264 IELSENGKVT
-1274 AAKYIKVKNSDIEGK
+1274 APKYIKVSSSDIKDK
-1289 TDAQLADY
+1289 TDAELAEY
-1297 FNNSPSVEKAV
+1297 FNDSTSVKENEAL
-1308 FENETT
+1308 FANETT
-1314 HGSATVNKKNQSG
+1314 HGSATVNKKNQTG

-1336 VMKVSRED
+1336 VMKVSDKD

-1350 INTIIK
+1350 INTII
-1356 NATMKAHMTS
+1356 NDASMKTHMVS

-1391 KTNGNVVWSDSSD
+1391 KTNGNNGNVVWSDSSD

-1429 NYTLT
+1429 NYTLS

-1444 DVTYDYVDGAITMP
+1444 NVTYNYVDGAITMP
-1458 SASGDG
+1458 QASGEG
-1464 MNGYFVLGLSVAGL
+1464 MNGYVVLGLSVAGL

-1491 KGRKKR
+1491 KVRKKR
-1497 RARRRK
+1497 RAGRRK

>member
-9 ITAKKSFSLVLAL
+9 RTVKKSFSLVLAL
-22 TLMLSICAVSGM
+22 TIMLSVCAVSGTL
-34 SLNVFAATSLDQK
+34 LNVFAATSSGQK
-47 IYINLNK
+47 IYINLTK
-54 NKEWKDFSSVTC
+54 NKEWKDFSSVTY
-66 RFAQDDGTVLKTE
+66 RFADDDGTVLDTGT
-79 KVSKDP
+79 VSKN
-85 SSRVFEATAPSG
+85 SSGVFEATAPSG
-97 ATRIE
+97 ATKIE
-102 LSSGVKFT
+102 LSSGVNFT
-110 LPDKTVAKDFR
+110 LPKTTVAKDFR
-121 RIYLHNS
+121 RIYLYNS
-128 NTYNEAYAYSWV
+128 NNTYNEAYAYSWV
-140 NDTDF
+140 NEDDF
-145 NAEWPGAAMTKTSS
+145 NAEWPGVAMTKTSS

-205 SQWTNPFIKTLDISG
+205 SQWTNPFIKTIDISG
-220 ATGDTEF
+220 ASGDTEF

-331 DSEYD
+331 DSGYD

-386 TYFDYWSDYEQL
+386 TYFDYWSDMEQANG
-398 HDYLQSQGKK
+398 YLQCQG
-408 NDGDIENY
+408 NDKMYDY

-423 NSYISD
+423 NNYISN
-429 IASKYQS
+429 IALDRQS
-436 TWKYPLYFG
+436 DWKYPLYFG
-445 NMFKG
+445 NMYKG
-450 DKWYSTFK
+450 GEHYETFK
-458 THATGLTNINNYDDN
+458 THAEKLTNINDFNDN

-480 SNGMKWG
+480 SNGMAWG
-487 GGDYNQSLQG
+487 DGNYNQSLQG
-497 LMYNRL
+497 LMYNTL
-503 DSKGD
+503 DSKGN
-508 LQVINGVKAPY
+508 LQVANGVKAPY
-519 FDAEALSTAKYNG
+519 FDAEALSTAKYND

-543 PFRTTTDDAG
+543 PFRTTTDREG

-562 NAADNIYFT
+562 NAKDNIYFT
-571 WDGLTPTKI
+571 WNGLTPTKI
-580 NYGAGKQYGVQDA
+580 NYGAGETYGVHDD
-593 LTSFGGTQGNGYGIF
+593 LGKFGGTENGYGVF
-608 PFNNTTGKGSDA
+608 PFNNT
-620 QKNDELNTIDTS
+620 QNTS

-637 SYNHNYGFGIRLDI
+637 NCNLNYGFGVRLDI
-651 DFRVPKDGLLADDEP
+651 DFRVPKDGMLADNKP

-690 ELALDLAGDHKEASG
+690 ELALDLGGDHKEASG
-705 SINFNSMTAT
+705 SINFNTMKAT
-715 ADNVFADYSSSSSST
+715 ADDVFADYSPSSSST
-730 TVTVPSDEF
+730 KATVPKDEF
-739 WVKTGNYTDFC
+739 WVKTGDYASFC
-750 LYVWQDE
+750 LNVWQDK
-757 SVGTPNNGK
+757 SVGTLNADG
-766 RYVKPYEVSDG
+766 YFVDPYETSDG
-777 FYKFKKLNLG
+777 FYKFKKDRLG
-787 NNTNAIF
+787 ENTEVNF
-794 CKWQN
+794 CKWKN
-799 INDGKLTKE
+799 IGTGGKLTE
-808 LTLSDLYGKMWNG
+808 NLTLTDLYGKMWNG
-821 DGTPYSADVSSHP
+821 DGTEYTAEVWLHH

-839 VTKTINNGTKLDPNK
+839 VTKTINNGVQLDPNK

-869 SNFSVNFT
+869 SNFSVKFT

-904 KANETFGYTI
+904 KANEAFDYTI
-914 KENDNDTS
+914 KENDKDTS
-922 GKGYKLTK
+922 GKSYKLTK
-930 SDESTSSETLSN
+930 PDKSTSTEPLSN

-956 NSFKTGNA
+956 NSFKTGNE
-964 MTVNES
+964 MKVNES
-970 TDSSKL
+970 TNSSKL
-976 KYTTNWELVNNRDGS
+976 RYTTNWELVNNRVGS
-991 PISSGSTTN
+991 TIDSGSTTN
-1000 SAFKLVDPADKN
+1000 SEFKLVDDKDDS

-1018 LDYTNKIVTAPLE
+1018 LNYTNSIVTAPLE
-1031 ISKNVVDEDGT
+1031 ISKNVVGEDGK
-1042 TDYDTSQQFTF
+1042 TDYDTDQQFTF

-1071 PLEYQLKENGAS
+1071 PLEYQLKEKDAS
-1083 DYSSTAYRTP
+1083 GYSNTVYRTSK
-1093 LDGSFTIKKGESIK
+1093 DGSFTIKKGESIK

-1117 KITEKTVTGYIPY
+1117 KITEKNVIGYVPY
-1130 KVGNQSFN
+1130 KVGDQNFN

-1158 NPTNFAISVNK
+1158 NPTNIAISVNK

-1182 YTLTGLESMDTAK
+1182 YTLTGLESMDTTK
-1195 QDADGNIIK
+1195 PDADGKPIK
-1204 TNSAKTISTNLKTP
+1204 TNSAKTISTNLETP
-1218 DANGKV
+1218 DKNGKV
-1224 EFKNLSLVSAGVYRF
+1224 EFKNLKLVTAGVYRF
-1239 KITEALAEGENASD
+1239 KITEALAEGANASD

-1264 IELLESGEVT
+1264 IELLENGKVT
-1274 AAKYIKVKNSDIEGK
+1274 APKYIKVSSSDIKDK
-1289 TDAQLADY
+1289 TDAELAEY
-1297 FNNSPSVEKAV
+1297 FNDSTSVKENEAL
-1308 FENETT
+1308 FANETT
-1314 HGSATVNKKNQSG
+1314 HGRATVNKKNQSNNNIKG
-1327 GNVSDTEFA
+1327 TEFA
-1336 VMKVSRED
+1336 LIKVSEEGILD
-1344 IFTADD
+1344 ADD

-1356 NATMKAHMTS
+1356 NASISSHMIS
-1366 KKTDSNGQAVFDNLT
+1366 EKTGGDGNVVFDNLT
-1381 IFKDGQGEFT
+1381 IFKDGNGEFT
-1391 KTNGNVVWSDSSD
+1391 KSGEDVVWNSSSD
-1404 NYISGTSTYQT
+1404 NYLKGTSTYQA
-1415 YCLFEYKPSEGYTP
+1415 YCLFEYKPSEGYNP

-1444 DVTYDYVDGAITMP
+1444 DVTYNYVDGAITMP
-1458 SASGDG
+1458 QASGEG
-1464 MNGYFVLGLSVAGL
+1464 MNGYVVLGLSVAGL

-1491 KGRKKR
+1491 KVRKKR
-1497 RARRRK
+1497 RAGRRK

>member
-9 ITAKKSFSLVLAL
+9 RTVKKSFSLVLAL
-22 TLMLSICAVSGM
+22 TIMLSVGAVSGTL
-34 SLNVFAATSLDQK
+34 LNVFAATSSGQK
-47 IYINLNK
+47 IYINLTK
-54 NKEWKDFSSVTC
+54 NKEWKDFSSVTY
-66 RFAQDDGTVLKTE
+66 RFADDDGTVLDTGT
-79 KVSKDP
+79 VSKN
-85 SSRVFEATAPSG
+85 SSGVFEATAPSG
-97 ATRIE
+97 ATKIE
-102 LSSGVKFT
+102 LSSGVNFT
-110 LPDKTVAKDFR
+110 LPKTTVAKDFR

-140 NDTDF
+140 NEDDF
-145 NAEWPGAAMTKTSS
+145 NAEWPGVAMTKTSS

-192 SYSKDNA
+192 SYSADNA

-205 SQWTNPFIKTLDISG
+205 SQWTNPFIKTIDISG

-227 YLTTD
+227 YLSTD

-240 LSVEAPDK
+240 LSVQAPDK
-248 QSKATYKKVYVS
+248 QSKATYKTVYVS

-295 SGSVVFKGEIPAGA
+295 SGSVVFSGRIPAGA

-331 DSEYD
+331 DSGYD

-374 FKDNPNIVGVDA
+374 FKDNPDIVGVDA
-386 TYFDYWSDYEQL
+386 TYFDYWSDMEQEKG
-398 HDYLQSQGKK
+398 YLQCQGSG
-408 NDGDIENY
+408 NMYDY

-423 NSYISD
+423 NNYISN
-429 IASKYQS
+429 IALDRQS
-436 TWKYPLYFG
+436 DWKYPLYFG
-445 NMFKG
+445 NMYKG
-450 DKWYSTFK
+450 GGHYETFK
-458 THATGLTNINNYDDN
+458 THAEKLTNINDFNDN

-480 SNGMKWG
+480 SNGMAWG
-487 GGDYNQSLQG
+487 DGNYNQSLQG
-497 LMYNRL
+497 LMYNTL
-503 DSKGD
+503 DSKGN
-508 LQVINGVKAPY
+508 LQVANGVKAPY
-519 FDAEALSTAKYNG
+519 FDAEALSTATYND
-532 AKVANVYKSSF
+532 KRVANVYKSSF
-543 PFRTTTDDAG
+543 PFRATTDSDG

-562 NAADNIYFT
+562 NATDNIYFT
-571 WDGLTPTKI
+571 WNGLTPTKI
-580 NYGAGKQYGVQDA
+580 NYGAGEQFGVHDELSKFAGGQDGYGV
-593 LTSFGGTQGNGYGIF
+593 F
-608 PFNNTTGKGSDA
+608 PFNNT
-620 QKNDELNTIDTS
+620 QNTS

-637 SYNHNYGFGIRLDI
+637 NCNLNYGFGVRLDI
-651 DFRVPKDGLLADDEP
+651 DFRVPKDGMLADNKP
-666 ATFNFSGDDD
+666 VTFDFTGDDD
-676 LWVYIGEDSTGADA
+676 LWVYIGEDPTGANA
-690 ELALDLAGDHKEASG
+690 ELALDLGGDHKEAKG
-705 SINFNSMTAT
+705 SINFNTMKAT
-715 ADNVFADYSSSSSST
+715 ADDVFADYSPSSSST
-730 TVTVPSDEF
+730 TVTVPDGEF
-739 WVKTGNYTDFC
+739 WVKTGDYASFC
-750 LYVWQDE
+750 LNVWQDP
-757 SVGTPNNGK
+757 SVAKYNVDG
-766 RYVKPYEVSDG
+766 YFVDPYETSDG
-777 FYKFKKLNLG
+777 FYKFKKDQLG
-787 NNTNAIF
+787 ENTEVNF
-794 CKWQN
+794 CKWKN
-799 INDGKLTKE
+799 IGTGGKLTE
-808 LTLSDLYGKMWNG
+808 NLTLTDLYCKMWNG
-821 DGTPYSADVSSHP
+821 DGTPYTGDAVLHH
-834 TNLGT
+834 TNLHA
-839 VTKTINNGTKLDPNK
+839 VTKDVNGGNKLDPNK

-889 ALDTGNVVSEISDDL
+889 ALDTGDVVSEISDDL
-904 KANETFGYTI
+904 KANETFDYTI
-914 KENDNDTS
+914 KENGKDTS

-942 SGFTLKDDYMADFD
+942 SGFTLKDNYIADFD
-956 NSFKTGNA
+956 NSFKTGNK
-964 MTVNES
+964 MKVNES
-970 TDSSKL
+970 TNSSKL

-991 PISSGSTTN
+991 PISSGSATD
-1000 SAFKLVDPADKN
+1000 SAFNLADPADKK

-1031 ISKNVVDEDGT
+1031 ISKNVVGEDGK
-1042 TDYDTSQQFTF
+1042 TDYDTNQQFTF

-1071 PLEYQLKENGAS
+1071 PLEYKLKEKGAS
-1083 DYSSTAYRTP
+1083 DYSNTVYRTSK
-1093 LDGSFTIKKGESIK
+1093 DGSFTIKKGESIK

-1117 KITEKTVTGYIPY
+1117 KITEKNVIGYVPY
-1130 KVGNQSFN
+1130 KVGDQNFN

-1158 NPTNFAISVNK
+1158 NPTNIAISVNK

-1182 YTLTGLESMDTAK
+1182 YTLTGLESMDTTK
-1195 QDADGNIIK
+1195 PDADGKPIK
-1204 TNSAKTISTNLKTP
+1204 TNSAKTISTNLETP
-1218 DANGKV
+1218 DKNGKV
-1224 EFKNLSLVSAGVYRF
+1224 EFKNLKLVTAGVYRF
-1239 KITEALAEGENASD
+1239 KITEALAEGENAFD

-1274 AAKYIKVKNSDIEGK
+1274 PPKYIKVKSSDIEGK
-1289 TDAQLADY
+1289 TDEELATY
-1297 FNNSPSVEKAV
+1297 FNNSSPVEKAV

-1314 HGSATVNKKNQSG
+1314 HGRATVNKKNQTG

-1336 VMKVSRED
+1336 VMKVSEED

-1356 NATMKAHMTS
+1356 DASMKTHMAS

-1415 YCLFEYKPSEGYTP
+1415 YCLFEYKPSKGYTP

>member
-9 ITAKKSFSLVLAL
+9 RTVKKSFSLVLAL
-22 TLMLSICAVSGM
+22 TLMLSVCAMSGM

-54 NKEWKDFSSVTC
+54 NKEWNGFSSVTC

-85 SSRVFEATAPSG
+85 SSGVFKTIAPSG
-97 ATRIE
+97 ATKIE
-102 LSSGVKFT
+102 LSSGVNFT
-110 LPDKTVAKDFR
+110 LPEKTVANGSR
-121 RIYLHNS
+121 RIYLNNS
-128 NTYNEAYAYSWV
+128 NNTYKEAYAYSWV
-140 NDTDF
+140 NEDDF

-159 DSDYYYVDVKSSHKN
+159 DSDYYYVDVKSSYKN
-174 VIFSNKGETQTSD
+174 VIFSNKGKDQTSD

-192 SYSKDNA
+192 SYSADNA
-199 LYDASK
+199 LYDAST
-205 SQWTNPFIKTLDISG
+205 SQWTNPFIKTIDISG

-227 YLTTD
+227 YLSTD

-240 LSVEAPDK
+240 LSVEASDK
-248 QSKATYKKVYVS
+248 QSKATYKTVYVS

-295 SGSVVFKGEIPAGA
+295 SGSVVFKGKIPAGA

-331 DSEYD
+331 DSGYD

-386 TYFDYWSDYEQL
+386 TYFDYWSDMEQEKG
-398 HDYLQSQGKK
+398 YLQCQG
-408 NDGDIENY
+408 NDNMYDY

-423 NSYISD
+423 NNYISK
-429 IASKYQS
+429 IALPHKSD
-436 TWKYPLYFG
+436 WKYPLYFG
-445 NMFKG
+445 NMYKG
-450 DKWYSTFK
+450 GEHYETFK
-458 THATGLTNINNYDDN
+458 TNAGGLTNINDYNDN

-480 SNGMKWG
+480 ANGMAWG
-487 GGDYNQSLQG
+487 DGNYNQSLQG

-503 DSKGD
+503 DSKGN
-508 LQVINGVKAPY
+508 LQVANGVKAPY
-519 FDAEALSTAKYNG
+519 FDAEALSTATYND
-532 AKVANVYKSSF
+532 KRVANVYKSSF
-543 PFRTTTDDAG
+543 PFRATTDGDG

-562 NAADNIYFT
+562 NATDNIYFT
-571 WDGLTPTKI
+571 WDGLTPKKI
-580 NYGAGKQYGVQDA
+580 NYGAGETYGVHDD
-593 LTSFGGTQGNGYGIF
+593 LGKFGGTENGYGVF
-608 PFNNTTGKGSDA
+608 PFNNTQNTSTGKGTNSNLD
-620 QKNDELNTIDTS
+620 
-632 AGKGT
+632 
-637 SYNHNYGFGIRLDI
+637 YGFGIRLDI
-651 DFRVPKDGLLADDEP
+651 DFRVPKDGLLADNKP

-676 LWVYIGEDSTGADA
+676 LWVYIGEDSTGANA
-690 ELALDLAGDHKEASG
+690 ELALDLGGDHKEASG
-705 SINFNSMTAT
+705 SINFNTMKAT
-715 ADNVFADYSSSSSST
+715 ADDVFADYSTPSSTSSSST

-739 WVKTGNYTDFC
+739 WVGTDSAYADFC
-750 LYVWQDE
+750 LHIWQDTT
-757 SVGTPNNGK
+757 VGIHNDNA
-766 RYVKPYEVSDG
+766 YFVKPYKTSDG
-777 FYKFKKLNLG
+777 FYKFKKSQLG
-787 NNTNAIF
+787 TNTEF
-794 CKWQN
+794 DFEKYMN
-799 INDGKLTKE
+799 ISGKLYHATN
-808 LTLSDLYGKMWNG
+808 LDDFYGKAWTVKQDSCTSYIPG
-821 DGTPYSADVSSHP
+821 ETHAV
-834 TNLGT
+834 NLGT
-839 VTKTINNGTKLDPNK
+839 VTKTINNGVQLDPNK

-889 ALDTGNVVSEISDDL
+889 ALDTGDVVSEISDDL
-904 KANETFGYTI
+904 KANETFDYTI
-914 KENDNDTS
+914 KENGKDTS
-922 GKGYKLTK
+922 GKSYKLTK
-930 SDESTSSETLSN
+930 SDENISNETLSN
-942 SGFTLKDDYMADFD
+942 SGFTLKDNYIADFD
-956 NSFKTGNA
+956 NSFKTGND
-964 MTVNES
+964 MTVDES
-970 TDSSKL
+970 TDSSNL
-976 KYTTNWELVNNRDGS
+976 KYTTNWELVNNRVGS
-991 PISSGSTTN
+991 IIKSGSATESEFN
-1000 SAFKLVDPADKN
+1000 LADPADKK

-1031 ISKNVVDEDGT
+1031 ISKNVVDEDGK

-1059 DGNGSTYDYKTY
+1059 DGSGSTYDYKTY
-1071 PLEYQLKENGAS
+1071 PLEYQLKEKGAS

-1117 KITEKTVTGYIPY
+1117 KITEKNVIGYVPY
-1130 KVGNQSFN
+1130 KVGDQNFN

-1158 NPTNFAISVNK
+1158 NPTNIAISVNK

-1195 QDADGNIIK
+1195 QDADGKPIK
-1204 TNSAKTISTNLKTP
+1204 TNSAKTISTNLETP
-1218 DANGKV
+1218 DKNGKV
-1224 EFKNLSLVSAGVYRF
+1224 EFKNLKLVTAGVYRF
-1239 KITEALAEGENASD
+1239 KITEALAEGANASD

-1274 AAKYIKVKNSDIEGK
+1274 AAKYIKVKNSDIEDK
-1289 TDAQLADY
+1289 TDAQLAGY
-1297 FNNSPSVEKAV
+1297 FNDPTSVKENEAL
-1308 FENETT
+1308 FANETT
-1314 HGSATVNKKNQSG
+1314 HGSATVNKKNQTG

-1356 NATMKAHMTS
+1356 DATMKTHMVS
-1366 KKTDSNGQAVFDNLT
+1366 KTTDSNGQAVFDKLT

-1391 KTNGNVVWSDSSD
+1391 KTNGKVVWNESSD
-1404 NYISGTSTYQT
+1404 NYITGTSKYQT

-1491 KGRKKR
+1491 KARKKR
-1497 RARRRK
+1497 RAGRRK

>member
-1 MKLGKKLC
+1 MKLSKKLC

-47 IYINLNK
+47 IYINLTK
-54 NKEWKDFSSVTC
+54 NKEWKDFSSVTY
-66 RFAQDDGTVLKTE
+66 RFADDDGTVLDTGT
-79 KVSKDP
+79 VSKN
-85 SSRVFEATAPSG
+85 SSGVFEATAPSG
-97 ATRIE
+97 ATKIE
-102 LSSGVKFT
+102 LSSGVNFT
-110 LPDKTVAKDFR
+110 LPEKTVAKDSR
-121 RIYLHNS
+121 RIYLKNS
-128 NTYNEAYAYSWV
+128 NNTYNEAYAYSWV
-140 NDTDF
+140 NDTDS
-145 NAEWPGAAMTKTSS
+145 NAEWPGVAMTKTSS

-192 SYSKDNA
+192 SYSADNA
-199 LYDASK
+199 LYDAST
-205 SQWTNPFIKTLDISG
+205 SQWTNPFIKTIDISG

-227 YLTTD
+227 YLSTD

-240 LSVEAPDK
+240 LSVQAPDK
-248 QSKATYKKVYVS
+248 QSKATYKTVYVS

-287 KDTKDTKV
+287 KDTRDTKV

-331 DSEYD
+331 
-336 GSGYSDNT
+336 GSGYDYFGYSKNT

-386 TYFDYWSDYEQL
+386 TYFDYWSDMEQEKE
-398 HDYLQSQGKK
+398 YLQCQG
-408 NDGDIENY
+408 NDNMYDY

-423 NSYISD
+423 NKYISD
-429 IASKYQS
+429 IALDHQS
-436 TWKYPLYFG
+436 DWKYPLYFG
-445 NMFKG
+445 NMYKG
-450 DKWYSTFK
+450 GEHYKEFTD
-458 THATGLTNINNYDDN
+458 HVAGLTNINDYNDN

-480 SNGMKWG
+480 ANGMAWG
-487 GGDYNQSLQG
+487 DGNYNQSLQG

-503 DSKGD
+503 DSKGN
-508 LQVINGVKAPY
+508 LQVANGVKAPY
-519 FDAEALSTAKYNG
+519 FDAEALSTATYND
-532 AKVANVYKSSF
+532 KRVANVYKSSF
-543 PFRTTTDDAG
+543 PFRATTDGDG

-562 NAADNIYFT
+562 NATDNIYFT
-571 WDGLTPTKI
+571 WDGLTPKKI
-580 NYGAGKQYGVQDA
+580 NYGAGETYGVHDD
-593 LTSFGGTQGNGYGIF
+593 LGKFGGTENGYGVF
-608 PFNNTTGKGSDA
+608 PFNNT
-620 QKNDELNTIDTS
+620 QNTS

-637 SYNHNYGFGIRLDI
+637 NCNLNYGFGVRLDI
-651 DFRVPKDGLLADDEP
+651 DFRVPKGGLLADNKP

-690 ELALDLAGDHKEASG
+690 ELALDLGGDHKEASG
-705 SINFNSMTAT
+705 SIDFNKMQAT
-715 ADNVFADYSSSSSST
+715 ADDVFADYSPSSSST
-730 TVTVPSDEF
+730 KLTVPEGEF
-739 WVKTGNYTDFC
+739 WVKTGDYNNFC
-750 LYVWQDE
+750 LNVWQDTK
-757 SVGTPNNGK
+757 VGVYNEDGY
-766 RYVKPYEVSDG
+766 YVDPYEISDG
-777 FYKFKKLNLG
+777 FYKFKKDLLG
-787 NNTNAIF
+787 SNTEVNF
-794 CKWQN
+794 CKWKN
-799 INDGKLTKE
+799 MGTGGTLKANLK
-808 LTLSDLYGKMWNG
+808 LSDLYGKMWNG
-821 DGTPYSADVSSHP
+821 DGTPYTGDALSHP
-834 TNLGT
+834 IIRKP
-839 VTKTINNGTKLDPNK
+839 VTKTINNGVQLDPNK

-869 SNFSVNFT
+869 SNFKVNFT

-889 ALDTGNVVSEISDDL
+889 ALDTGDVVSEISDDL
-904 KANETFGYTI
+904 KANEAFDYTI
-914 KENDNDTS
+914 KENDKDTS

-930 SDESTSSETLSN
+930 PDKSTSSETLLN

-956 NSFKTGNA
+956 NSFKTDNN
-964 MTVNES
+964 MTVDES

-976 KYTTNWELVNNRDGS
+976 KYTTNWELVNNRVGS
-991 PISSGSTTN
+991 TIKSGSTAN
-1000 SAFKLVDPADKN
+1000 SEFKLVDPEDDS

-1018 LDYTNKIVTAPLE
+1018 LNYTNSIMTAPLE
-1031 ISKNVVDEDGT
+1031 ISKNVVNEDGE
-1042 TDYDTSQQFTF
+1042 TDYDTNQQFTF

-1059 DGNGSTYDYKTY
+1059 DGSNSTYDYKTY
-1071 PLEYQLKENGAS
+1071 PLEYQLKEKGAS

-1117 KITEKTVTGYIPY
+1117 KITEKRVIGYVPY
-1130 KVGNQSFN
+1130 KVGDQNFN

-1148 GNALNFINKV
+1148 ENALNFINKV
-1158 NPTNFAISVNK
+1158 NPTNIAISVNK

-1182 YTLTGLESMDTAK
+1182 YTLTGLESMDTTK
-1195 QDADGNIIK
+1195 PDADGKPIK
-1204 TNSAKTISTNLKTP
+1204 TNSAKTISTNLETP
-1218 DANGKV
+1218 DKNGKV
-1224 EFKNLSLVSAGVYRF
+1224 EFKNLKLVTAGVYRF

-1264 IELLESGEVT
+1264 IELSENGKVT
-1274 AAKYIKVKNSDIEGK
+1274 APKYIKVSSSAIKDK
-1289 TDAQLADY
+1289 TDAELAGY
-1297 FNNSPSVEKAV
+1297 FNDPTSVKENEAEFK
-1308 FENETT
+1308 NETT
-1314 HGSATVNKKNQSG
+1314 HGRATVNKKNQTG

-1336 VMKVSRED
+1336 VMKVSSED

-1356 NATMKAHMTS
+1356 DASMKTHMAS
-1366 KKTDSNGQAVFDNLT
+1366 KNTDSNGQAVFDNLT
-1381 IFKDGQGEFT
+1381 IFKDGNGEFT
-1391 KTNGNVVWSDSSD
+1391 KSGEDVVWNSSSD
-1404 NYISGTSTYQT
+1404 NYLKGTSTYQT

-1429 NYTLT
+1429 NYTLS

-1444 DVTYDYVDGAITMP
+1444 DVTYNYVDGAITMP
-1458 SASGDG
+1458 KASGDG
-1464 MNGYFVLGLSVAGL
+1464 MNGYVVLGLSVAGL

-1491 KGRKKR
+1491 KARKKR
-1497 RARRRK
+1497 RAGRRK